1 MKTNKTIV
9 GFSIVLA
16 LACLFQLSFTWKA
29 QGFEKEAKA
38 FAAKAAE
45 KGGDSKE
52 AYRRYIDSLGNQEI
66 YSVGIAGFTYFEC
79 KQREINLGLD
89 LRGGMNVIL
98 EVDKGAVVK
107 VLSNDSKDRDLNR
120 AIDEA
125 NVAVRDNGADFID
138 AFVASFKKN
147 SPSRNM
153 ANLFAKGNKG
163 VIQSNSSEGE
173 VVSYL
178 KTETSSAVDR
188 VYEVVEKRINQS
200 NVTQPTIQKIDGGR
214 ISVELPGV
222 DNPRRMEELV
232 EKSAKLEFY
241 EVYGNDGQRRDGT
254 RILNALYKASKMAAV
269 DVPVADTSTTDS
281 TSTAVTAASN
291 PVAAAPAVPNAVN
304 QGTSSAAPAVADSP
318 KVAENKKKE
327 GKKDEANGSPLA
339 KVLKPFGNDGPGS
352 SVAVV
357 KKADRALLAKMLL
370 DERYAAVLRLENAK
384 VAYSAKPR
392 DYNADGKEAINSD
405 EYFVYFLKLDRDGN
419 AALSAEEDNIISD
432 ARVNTSP
439 TGELEVSMEMT
450 SKAGTQWAQVTGRNI
465 GKYIAV
471 VLDER
476 VYSAPV
482 VNQKISGGNS
492 QITGN
497 FDIREANDLA
507 NVLKA
512 GKLPAPAKIVASEQ
526 VGASLGQD
534 SIDRGLNSLLFGFI
548 TTILF
553 MVLYY
558 SRAGWMAIVA
568 VLGNVFLIM
577 GVLASMG
584 AALTLPGMAGIILT
598 VGMAVDANVL
608 IYERIKD
615 ELANGKG
622 IKTAI
627 ADGFKHA
634 LSAIVDSNITTLLA
648 GFILTF
654 AGAGPAYGFAIILV
668 IGIFSSMFTALFITR
683 LLLDRRADKG
693 LEISFDAP
701 WNKNFLK
708 NSNIDFVSNR
718 KKYYMISG
726 FVILMGVVAFVMKG
740 GINTGIDFKGG
751 YSYVVQFDASKKY
764 QTEDIKVALDNALKG
779 SSNEVKTFGNQG
791 QFRLVTTYMI
801 DAQGQEGRDSV
812 RTAVLGALKG
822 FKLAEGDPILSSSKV
837 GAAIAT
843 STRDKSAFLVILTVV
858 GIFLYI
864 VFRFRSVA
872 YGMGAT
878 VALIHDVL
886 VVLSF
891 FAILDGVVP
900 FPTDF
905 DQNLIA
911 ALLTLLGY
919 SINDTVIVFDRIRE
933 FLSSRRVDRNDESLI
948 NTAINDTLSRT
959 IITSA
964 TVFVVVLILFL
975 FGGDALKG
983 FSLALL
989 IGVIVG
995 TYSSICI
1002 ATPIVVD
1009 FSSKKKQNQ

>member
-45 KGGDSKE
+45 KGGDNKE

-125 NVAVRDNGADFID
+125 NVAVRDNGADFVK

-173 VVSYL
+173 VLNYL
-178 KTETSSAVDR
+178 DVETKSAVDR

-254 RILNALYKASKMAAV
+254 RILNALYKASKMSAAPV
-269 DVPVADTSTTDS
+269 TEVPDS
-281 TSTAVTAASN
+281 ASMDSGLVN
-291 PVAAAPAVPNAVN
+291 AAAAPVALATP
-304 QGTSSAAPAVADSP
+304 AATTTAAVADSP
-318 KVAENKKKE
+318 KVADNKKKDA
-327 GKKDEANGSPLA
+327 KKDEANGSPLA
-339 KVLKPFGNDGPGS
+339 KVLKSFGNDGPGS
-352 SVAVV
+352 AIAVV
-357 KKADRALLAKMLL
+357 KKADRAVLGKMLE
-370 DERYAAVLRLENAK
+370 DERYTSVLRVENAK

-392 DYNADGKEAINSD
+392 DFNADGKEAVNSD

-419 AALSAEEDNIISD
+419 AALSAEDDNIISD

-492 QITGN
+492 QISGN

-615 ELANGKG
+615 ELAAGKG
-622 IKTAI
+622 MKTAI

-634 LSAIVDSNITTLLA
+634 MSAIVDSNITTLLA

-701 WNKNFLK
+701 WNKSFLK

-718 KKYYMISG
+718 KKYYMASG
-726 FVILMGVVAFVMKG
+726 FVILVGLIAFISKG

-764 QTEDIKVALDNALKG
+764 QTEDIKVALDNAMKG

-812 RTAVLGALKG
+812 RTAVLTALKG
-822 FKLAEGDPILSSSKV
+822 FKLVDGDPILSSSKV

-864 VFRFRSVA
+864 VFRFRSIA

-933 FLSSRRVDRNDESLI
+933 FLTSKRVDRNDEALI

-989 IGVIVG
+989 IGVVVG

-1009 FSSKKKQNQ
+1009 FSSKKKQIQ

>member
-1 MKTNKTIV
+1 MKTNKTVV

-16 LACLFQLSFTWKA
+16 LACVFQLSFTWKA

-38 FAAKAAE
+38 FAAKVAD

-52 AYRRYIDSLGNQEI
+52 AYRRYIDSLGNEEI
-66 YSVGIAGFTYFEC
+66 YNVGLAGYTYFEC
-79 KQREINLGLD
+79 KQREVNLGLD

-98 EVDKGAVVK
+98 EVDKGAVVR
-107 VLSNDSKDRDLNR
+107 VLSNDTKDKDLNR
-120 AIDEA
+120 AIDQA
-125 NVAVRDNGADFID
+125 NVDVRDKGADFVD
-138 AFVASFKKN
+138 AFVANFKKN
-147 SPSRNM
+147 NPSRNL
-153 ANLFAKGNKG
+153 ANLFIKGNKST
-163 VIQSNSSEGE
+163 IQSSSTEAE
-173 VVSYL
+173 VVNFL
-178 KTETSSAVDR
+178 RTETTSAVDR

-254 RILNALYKASKMAAV
+254 RILNALYKASKMA
-269 DVPVADTSTTDS
+269 PVAPKAAGEDSAATDTT
-281 TSTAVTAASN
+281 VAA
-291 PVAAAPAVPNAVN
+291 VAAATPAAPVVPAVTPAATTADGPVAV
-304 QGTSSAAPAVADSP
+304 DSP
-318 KVAENKKKE
+318 KVASKDKKD
-327 GKKDEANGSPLA
+327 KKDEANGSPLA
-339 KVLKPFGNDGPGS
+339 KVLRSFGNDGPGS
-352 SVAVV
+352 AVAVV
-357 KKADRALLAKMLL
+357 KKADRAMLTKMLE
-370 DERYAAVLRLENAK
+370 DERYASVLRLESAK

-392 DYNADGKEAINSD
+392 NYEADGKEAVNSD

-419 AALSAEEDNIISD
+419 AALSAEDENIISD

-450 SKAGTQWAQVTGRNI
+450 AKAGTQWAQVTGRNI

-526 VGASLGQD
+526 VGASLGQE
-534 SIDRGLNSLLFGFI
+534 SITNGLNSLLFGFI
-548 TTILF
+548 ATILF
-553 MVLYY
+553 MILYY

-577 GVLASMG
+577 GVLASLG

-615 ELANGKG
+615 ELENGKG
-622 IKTAI
+622 LKSAI

-634 LSAIVDSNITTLLA
+634 LSAIIDSNITTLLA

-654 AGAGPAYGFAIILV
+654 AGAGPAYGFAVILV

-693 LEISFDAP
+693 LEIKFDAP
-701 WNKNFLK
+701 WNRGFMK

-718 KKYYMISG
+718 KKYYLASAL
-726 FVILMGVVAFVMKG
+726 VIIAGIAAFIVKG
-740 GINTGIDFKGG
+740 GISTGIDFKGG
-751 YSYVVQFDASKKY
+751 HAYVIQFDGEKNY
-764 QTEDIKVALDNALKG
+764 QSEAIKTSLDNNLKE
-779 SSNEVKTFGNQG
+779 SSNEVKTFGSKG
-791 QFRLVTTYMI
+791 QFRIVTTYKI
-801 DAQGQEGRDSV
+801 DAEGQAARDSV
-812 RTAVLGALKG
+812 RADVMAALKG
-822 FKLAEGDPILSSSKV
+822 FEMVGEDPVMSTSKV

-843 STRDKSAFLVILTVV
+843 NTRDKSAFLVILTVV

-878 VALIHDVL
+878 IALIHDVL
-886 VVLSF
+886 VVLSM

-905 DQNLIA
+905 DQHLIA

-933 FLSSRRVDRNDESLI
+933 FLTNNKGERSDTKLI
-948 NTAINDTLSRT
+948 NLAINDTLSRT

-1009 FSSKKKQNQ
+1009 FSSKKKQS

>member
-1 MKTNKTIV
+1 MKTNKTVV

-38 FAAKAAE
+38 FAAKVAD

-52 AYRRYIDSLGNQEI
+52 AYRRYIDSLGNDEI
-66 YSVGIAGFTYFEC
+66 YNVGLAAYTYFEC
-79 KQREINLGLD
+79 KQREVNLGLD

-98 EVDKGAVVK
+98 EVDKGAVVR
-107 VLSNDSKDRDLNR
+107 VLSNDTKDKELNR
-120 AIDEA
+120 AIDAA
-125 NVAVRDNGADFID
+125 NADVRDQGADFVD
-138 AFVASFKKN
+138 AFVSNFKKI
-147 SPSRNM
+147 SPSRNL
-153 ANLFAKGNKG
+153 ANLFIKGNKSS
-163 VIQSNSSEGE
+163 IQSNSSEAE
-173 VVSYL
+173 VVNYL
-178 KTETSSAVDR
+178 RTETTSAVDR
-188 VYEVVEKRINQS
+188 VYEVIEKRINQS

-254 RILNALYKASKMAAV
+254 RILNALYKASKMAAIAPAV
-269 DVPVADTSTTDS
+269 VQDTTVIDS
-281 TSTAVTAASN
+281 TALANTTNVVATDAA
-291 PVAAAPAVPNAVN
+291 AAAPVVATTAV
-304 QGTSSAAPAVADSP
+304 DSP
-318 KVAENKKKE
+318 KVADAKKKDT
-327 GKKDEANGSPLA
+327 KKDEANGSPLA
-339 KVLKPFGNDGPGS
+339 KVLKSFGNDGPGS
-352 SVAVV
+352 AVAVV
-357 KKADRALLAKMLL
+357 KKADRAMLTKMLE
-370 DERYAAVLRLENAK
+370 DERYAGVLRMESAK
-384 VAYSAKPR
+384 VAFSAKPR
-392 DYNADGKEAINSD
+392 DYEADGKEAANSD
-405 EYFVYFLKLDRDGN
+405 EFFVYFLKLDREEN
-419 AALSAEEDNIISD
+419 AALSAEDENIISD

-450 SKAGTQWAQVTGRNI
+450 AKAGTQWAQVTGRNI

-471 VLDER
+471 VLDDR

-492 QITGN
+492 QISGN

-526 VGASLGQD
+526 VGASLGQE
-534 SIDRGLNSLLFGFI
+534 SISNGLNSLLFGFI
-548 TTILF
+548 ATILF
-553 MVLYY
+553 MILYY

-577 GVLASMG
+577 GVLASLG

-615 ELANGKG
+615 ELENGKG
-622 IKTAI
+622 LKTAI

-634 LSAIVDSNITTLLA
+634 LSAIIDSNITTLLA

-654 AGAGPAYGFAIILV
+654 AGAGPAYGFAVILV
-668 IGIFSSMFTALFITR
+668 IGIFSSMFTALFVTR

-693 LEISFDAP
+693 LEIKFDAP
-701 WNKNFLK
+701 WNKGFMK
-708 NSNIDFVSNR
+708 NSNIDFVGNR
-718 KKYYMISG
+718 KKYYIASAL
-726 FVILMGVVAFVMKG
+726 VIVAGLVAFISKG
-740 GINTGIDFKGG
+740 GISTGIDFKGG
-751 YSYVVQFDASKKY
+751 HSYVIQFDAAKNY
-764 QTEDIKVALDNALKG
+764 QTEAVKTALDNNLKE
-779 SSNEVKTFGNQG
+779 SSNEVKTFGSKG
-791 QFRLVTTYMI
+791 QFRIVTTYMI
-801 DAQGQEGRDSV
+801 DAEGQEGRDSV
-812 RTAVLGALKG
+812 RAAVLSSLKG
-822 FKLAEGDPILSSSKV
+822 FELVGEDPVLSSSKV

-843 STRDKSAFLVILTVV
+843 STRDKSGFLVILTVV

-878 VALIHDVL
+878 IALIHDVL
-886 VVLSF
+886 VVLSM

-905 DQNLIA
+905 DQHLIA

-933 FLSSRRVDRNDESLI
+933 FLTNNKAERSDAKLI
-948 NTAINDTLSRT
+948 NLAINDTLSRT

-989 IGVIVG
+989 IGVVVG

-1009 FSSKKKQNQ
+1009 FSTKKKQS

>member
-38 FAAKAAE
+38 FAAKVAD

-52 AYRRYIDSLGNQEI
+52 AYRRYIDSLGNEEI
-66 YSVGIAGFTYFEC
+66 YSVGLAGYTYFEC
-79 KQREINLGLD
+79 KQREVNLGLD

-98 EVDKGAVVK
+98 EVDKGAVVR
-107 VLSNDSKDRDLNR
+107 VLSNDTKDKDLAR
-120 AIDEA
+120 AIEQA
-125 NVAVRDNGADFID
+125 NTDVRDKGSDFVD
-138 AFVASFKKN
+138 AFVSNFKKN
-147 SPSRNM
+147 NPNRNL
-153 ANLFAKGNKG
+153 ANLFIKGNKSA
-163 VIQSNSSEGE
+163 IQSNSSEAE
-173 VVSYL
+173 VVNFL
-178 KTETSSAVDR
+178 RTETSSAVDR

-254 RILNALYKASKMAAV
+254 RILNALYKASKMAPLAPKADAV
-269 DVPVADTSTTDS
+269 DS
-281 TSTAVTAASN
+281 TSADSTAIAVATTPSPAAVTPATPADG
-291 PVAAAPAVPNAVN
+291 PVAV
-304 QGTSSAAPAVADSP
+304 DSP
-318 KVAENKKKE
+318 KVASTDAKDKKD
-327 GKKDEANGSPLA
+327 KKDEANGSPLA
-339 KVLKPFGNDGPGS
+339 KILRSFGNDGPGS
-352 SVAVV
+352 AVAVV
-357 KKADRALLAKMLL
+357 KKADRAMLTKMLE
-370 DERYAAVLRLENAK
+370 DERFAAVLRLESAK
-384 VAYSAKPR
+384 VAFSAKPR
-392 DYNADGKEAINSD
+392 DYEADGKEAVNSD

-419 AALSAEEDNIISD
+419 AALSAEEENIISD

-450 SKAGTQWAQVTGRNI
+450 AKAGTQWAQVTGRNI

-471 VLDER
+471 VLDDR

-526 VGASLGQD
+526 VGASLGKS
-534 SIDRGLNSLLFGFI
+534 SIDNGINSLLFGFI
-548 TTILF
+548 STVLF
-553 MVLYY
+553 MILYY

-568 VLGNVFLIM
+568 VLANVFLIM
-577 GVLASMG
+577 AILASLG
-584 AALTLPGMAGIILT
+584 AALTLPGMAGLILT
-598 VGMAVDANVL
+598 VGMAVDSNVL

-615 ELANGKG
+615 EMALGKG

-627 ADGFKHA
+627 ADGFRHA
-634 LSAIVDSNITTLLA
+634 LPAIIDTHITTFMA
-648 GFILTF
+648 GLILTF
-654 AGAGPAYGFAIILV
+654 SGAGPAYGYSVILV
-668 IGIFSSMFTALFITR
+668 IGIFCSIFTALFITR
-683 LLLDRRADKG
+683 LLLDRRVEKG
-693 LEISFDAP
+693 KEIDFDTK
-701 WNKNFLK
+701 WNRNFLK
-708 NSNIDFVSNR
+708 NTNIDFVTNR
-718 KKYYMISG
+718 HKYYWISI
-726 FVILMGVVAFVMKG
+726 VIILAGAVAFYIKG

-751 YSYVVQFDASKKY
+751 NAFIVQLDPEKNY
-764 QTEDIKVALDNALKG
+764 QTEDIIKSLDETLPE
-779 SSNEVKTFGNQG
+779 SSNEVKTFGDKG
-791 QFRLVTTYMI
+791 QFRIVTTFMI
-801 DAQGQEGRDSV
+801 NAEGAEARDSI
-812 RTAVLGALKG
+812 RAAVLGALKG
-822 FKLAEGDPILSSSKV
+822 FETTAPDKILSTSKV

-843 STRDKSAFLVILTVV
+843 STRDKSAFLVLLTVI
-858 GIFLYI
+858 GIFIYI

-872 YGMGAT
+872 YGLGAT
-878 VALIHDVL
+878 VALINDVL
-886 VVLSF
+886 VVLAV
-891 FAILDGVVP
+891 FALLDGVVP

-905 DQNLIA
+905 DQHLIA
-911 ALLTLLGY
+911 ALLTVVGY
-919 SINDTVIVFDRIRE
+919 SVNDTVIVFDRIRE
-933 FLSSRRVDRNDESLI
+933 FLTKNKAERSDAKLI
-948 NTAINDTLSRT
+948 NTAINETLSRT

-964 TVFVVVLILFL
+964 TVFTVVLILFL

-983 FSLALL
+983 FSLAMLV
-989 IGVIVG
+989 GVIVG

-1009 FSSKKKQNQ
+1009 FASKKKQS

>member
-45 KGGDSKE
+45 KGGDNKE

-125 NVAVRDNGADFID
+125 NVAVRDNGADFVD

-173 VVSYL
+173 VLNYL
-178 KTETSSAVDR
+178 KTETTSAVDR

-254 RILNALYKASKMAAV
+254 RILNALYKASKMSAAPV
-269 DVPVADTSTTDS
+269 TEVPDS
-281 TSTAVTAASN
+281 ASMDSGIVN
-291 PVAAAPAVPNAVN
+291 AAAPVA
-304 QGTSSAAPAVADSP
+304 SATPATTTTAAVADSP
-318 KVAENKKKE
+318 KVADNKKKDD
-327 GKKDEANGSPLA
+327 KKNEANGSPLA
-339 KVLKPFGNDGPGS
+339 KVLKSFGNDGPGS
-352 SVAVV
+352 AIAVV
-357 KKADRALLAKMLL
+357 KKADRAVLGKMFE
-370 DERYAAVLRLENAK
+370 DERYAAVLRIENAK

-392 DYNADGKEAINSD
+392 DFNADGKEAVNSD

-419 AALSAEEDNIISD
+419 AALSAEDDNIISD

-615 ELANGKG
+615 ELAAGKG
-622 IKTAI
+622 MKTAI

-634 LSAIVDSNITTLLA
+634 MSAIVDSNITTLLA

-701 WNKNFLK
+701 WNKSFLK
-708 NSNIDFVSNR
+708 NSNIDFISNR
-718 KKYYMISG
+718 KKYYMASG
-726 FVILMGVVAFVMKG
+726 FVILVGLIAFISKG

-764 QTEDIKVALDNALKG
+764 QTEDIKVALDNAMKG

-812 RTAVLGALKG
+812 RTAVLTALKG
-822 FKLAEGDPILSSSKV
+822 FKLADGDPILSSSKV

-933 FLSSRRVDRNDESLI
+933 FLTSKRVDRNDEALI

-989 IGVIVG
+989 IGVVVG

-1009 FSSKKKQNQ
+1009 FSSKKKQIQ

>member
-1 MKTNKTIV
+1 MKTNKTVV

-16 LACLFQLSFTWKA
+16 LACVFQLSFTWKA
-29 QGFEKEAKA
+29 QAFEKEAKA
-38 FAAKAAE
+38 FAAKVAD

-52 AYRRYIDSLGNQEI
+52 AYRRYIDSLGNEEI
-66 YSVGIAGFTYFEC
+66 YNVGLAGYTYFEC
-79 KQREINLGLD
+79 KQREVNLGLD

-98 EVDKGAVVK
+98 EVDKGAVVR
-107 VLSNDSKDRDLNR
+107 VLSNDTKDKDLNR
-120 AIDEA
+120 AIEQA
-125 NVAVRDNGADFID
+125 NVDVRDKGADFVD
-138 AFVASFKKN
+138 AFVANFKKN
-147 SPSRNM
+147 NPNRNL
-153 ANLFAKGNKG
+153 ANLFIKGNKSS
-163 VIQSNSSEGE
+163 IQSNSSEGE
-173 VVSYL
+173 VVNFL
-178 KTETSSAVDR
+178 RTETTSAVDR

-241 EVYGNDGQRRDGT
+241 EVYGNDGQRRDGS
-254 RILNALYKASKMAAV
+254 RILSALYKASKLAPIAPKAEAMDTASVDSVVSAPAVAATTPVATPAAV
-269 DVPVADTSTTDS
+269 AADATT
-281 TSTAVTAASN
+281 
-291 PVAAAPAVPNAVN
+291 AAAPA
-304 QGTSSAAPAVADSP
+304 ADSQ
-318 KVAENKKKE
+318 KVAANTKSE
-327 GKKDEANGSPLA
+327 KKDEANGSPLA
-339 KVLKPFGNDGPGS
+339 KILRSFGNDGPGS
-352 SVAVV
+352 AVAVV
-357 KKADRALLAKMLL
+357 KKADRAMLTKMLE
-370 DERYAAVLRLENAK
+370 DERYAAVLRLESAK
-384 VAYSAKPR
+384 VAFSAKPR
-392 DYNADGKEAINSD
+392 DYEADGKEANNSD
-405 EYFVYFLKLDRDGN
+405 EFFVYFLKLDREGN
-419 AALSAEEDNIISD
+419 AALSAEEENIISD

-450 SKAGTQWAQVTGRNI
+450 AKAGTQWAQVTGRNI

-471 VLDER
+471 VLDDR

-526 VGASLGQD
+526 VGASLGQE
-534 SIDRGLNSLLFGFI
+534 SISNGLNSLLFGFI
-548 TTILF
+548 ATILF
-553 MVLYY
+553 MILYY

-577 GVLASMG
+577 GVLASLG

-615 ELANGKG
+615 ELENGKSL
-622 IKTAI
+622 KTAI

-634 LSAIVDSNITTLLA
+634 LSAIIDSNITTLLA

-654 AGAGPAYGFAIILV
+654 AGAGPAYGFAVILV

-693 LEISFDAP
+693 LEIKFDAP
-701 WNKNFLK
+701 WNKGFMK
-708 NSNIDFVSNR
+708 NSNIDFVGNR
-718 KKYYMISG
+718 KKYYTISAL
-726 FVILMGVVAFVMKG
+726 VIVAGIAAFVMKG
-740 GINTGIDFKGG
+740 GISTGIDFKGG
-751 YSYVVQFDASKKY
+751 HAYVIQFDAIKNYK
-764 QTEDIKVALDNALKG
+764 TEDVKTALDNNLKE
-779 SSNEVKTFGNQG
+779 SSNEVKTFGNNG
-791 QFRLVTTYMI
+791 QFRIVTTFMI
-801 DAQGQEGRDSV
+801 DAEGQEARDSV
-812 RTAVLGALKG
+812 RASVLGALKG
-822 FKLAEGDPILSSSKV
+822 FDMVGEDPVLSTSKV

-878 VALIHDVL
+878 IALLHDVL
-886 VVLSF
+886 VVLSM
-891 FAILDGVVP
+891 FAILDGFVP

-905 DQNLIA
+905 DQHLIA

-933 FLSSRRVDRNDESLI
+933 FLTNNKGERSDAKLI
-948 NTAINDTLSRT
+948 NLAINDTLSRT

-1009 FSSKKKQNQ
+1009 FSTKKKQS

>member
-1 MKTNKTIV
+1 MKTNKTVV

-38 FAAKAAE
+38 FAAKVAD

-52 AYRRYIDSLGNQEI
+52 AYRRYIDSLGNDEI
-66 YSVGIAGFTYFEC
+66 YNVGLAAYTYFEC
-79 KQREINLGLD
+79 KQREVNLGLD

-98 EVDKGAVVK
+98 EVDKGAVVR
-107 VLSNDSKDRDLNR
+107 VLSNDTKDKELNR
-120 AIDEA
+120 AIDAA
-125 NVAVRDNGADFID
+125 NVDVRDQGADFVD
-138 AFVASFKKN
+138 AFVSNFKKI
-147 SPSRNM
+147 SPSRNL
-153 ANLFAKGNKG
+153 ANLFIKGNKSS
-163 VIQSNSSEGE
+163 IQSNSSEAE
-173 VVSYL
+173 VVNYL
-178 KTETSSAVDR
+178 RTETTSAVDR
-188 VYEVVEKRINQS
+188 VYEVIEKRINQS

-254 RILNALYKASKMAAV
+254 RILNALYKASKMAAIAPAV
-269 DVPVADTSTTDS
+269 VQDTTVID
-281 TSTAVTAASN
+281 STAVANATNVVATDAAAAA
-291 PVAAAPAVPNAVN
+291 PVAATTAV
-304 QGTSSAAPAVADSP
+304 DSP
-318 KVAENKKKE
+318 KVADAKKKDT
-327 GKKDEANGSPLA
+327 KKDEANGSPLA
-339 KVLKPFGNDGPGS
+339 KVLKSFGNDGPGS
-352 SVAVV
+352 AVAVV
-357 KKADRALLAKMLL
+357 KKADRAMLTKMLE
-370 DERYAAVLRLENAK
+370 DERYAGVLRMESAK
-384 VAYSAKPR
+384 VAFSAKPR
-392 DYNADGKEAINSD
+392 DYEADGKEAANSD
-405 EYFVYFLKLDRDGN
+405 EFFVYFLKLDREEN
-419 AALSAEEDNIISD
+419 AALSAEDENIISD

-450 SKAGTQWAQVTGRNI
+450 AKAGTQWAQVTGRNI

-471 VLDER
+471 VLDDR

-492 QITGN
+492 QISGN

-526 VGASLGQD
+526 VGASLGQE
-534 SIDRGLNSLLFGFI
+534 SISNGLNSLLFGFI
-548 TTILF
+548 ATILF
-553 MVLYY
+553 MILYY

-577 GVLASMG
+577 GVLASLG

-615 ELANGKG
+615 ELENGKG
-622 IKTAI
+622 LKTAI

-634 LSAIVDSNITTLLA
+634 LSAIIDSNITTLLA

-654 AGAGPAYGFAIILV
+654 AGAGPAYGFAVILV
-668 IGIFSSMFTALFITR
+668 IGIFSSMFTALFVTR

-693 LEISFDAP
+693 LEIKFDAP
-701 WNKNFLK
+701 WNKGFMK
-708 NSNIDFVSNR
+708 NSNIDFVGNR
-718 KKYYMISG
+718 KKYYIASAL
-726 FVILMGVVAFVMKG
+726 VIVAGLVAFISKG
-740 GINTGIDFKGG
+740 GISTGIDFKGG
-751 YSYVVQFDASKKY
+751 HSYVIQFDAAKNY
-764 QTEDIKVALDNALKG
+764 QTEAVKTALDNNLKE
-779 SSNEVKTFGNQG
+779 SSNEVKTFGSKG
-791 QFRLVTTYMI
+791 QFRIVTTYMI
-801 DAQGQEGRDSV
+801 DAEGQEGRDSV
-812 RTAVLGALKG
+812 RAAVLSSLKG
-822 FKLAEGDPILSSSKV
+822 FELVGEDPVLSSSKV

-843 STRDKSAFLVILTVV
+843 STRDKSGFLVILTVV

-878 VALIHDVL
+878 IALIHDVL
-886 VVLSF
+886 VVLSM

-905 DQNLIA
+905 DQHLIA

-933 FLSSRRVDRNDESLI
+933 FLTNNKAERSDAKLI
-948 NTAINDTLSRT
+948 NLAINDTLSRT

-989 IGVIVG
+989 IGVVVG

-1009 FSSKKKQNQ
+1009 FSSKKKPNN

>member
-45 KGGDSKE
+45 KGGDNKE

-125 NVAVRDNGADFID
+125 NVAVRDNGADFVK

-173 VVSYL
+173 VLNYL
-178 KTETSSAVDR
+178 DVETKSAVDR

-254 RILNALYKASKMAAV
+254 RILNALYKASKMSAAPV
-269 DVPVADTSTTDS
+269 TEVPDS
-281 TSTAVTAASN
+281 ASMDSGLVN
-291 PVAAAPAVPNAVN
+291 AAAAPVA
-304 QGTSSAAPAVADSP
+304 SATPATTTMAAVADSP
-318 KVAENKKKE
+318 KVADNKKKDA
-327 GKKDEANGSPLA
+327 KKDEANGSPLA
-339 KVLKPFGNDGPGS
+339 KVLKSFGNDGPGS
-352 SVAVV
+352 AIAVV
-357 KKADRALLAKMLL
+357 KKADRAVLGKMLE
-370 DERYAAVLRLENAK
+370 DERYTSVLRVENAK

-392 DYNADGKEAINSD
+392 DFNADGKEAVNSD

-419 AALSAEEDNIISD
+419 AALSAEDDNIISD

-615 ELANGKG
+615 ELAAGKG
-622 IKTAI
+622 MKTAI
-627 ADGFKHA
+627 ADGFKNA
-634 LSAIVDSNITTLLA
+634 MSAIVDSNITTLLA

-701 WNKNFLK
+701 WNKSFLK

-718 KKYYMISG
+718 KKYYMASG
-726 FVILMGVVAFVMKG
+726 FVILVGLIAFISKG

-764 QTEDIKVALDNALKG
+764 QTEDIKVALDNAMKG

-812 RTAVLGALKG
+812 RTAVLTALKG
-822 FKLAEGDPILSSSKV
+822 FKLADGDPILSSSKV

-864 VFRFRSVA
+864 VFRFRSIA

-933 FLSSRRVDRNDESLI
+933 FLTSKRVDRNDEALI

-989 IGVIVG
+989 IGVVVG

-1009 FSSKKKQNQ
+1009 FSSKKKQIQ

>member
-38 FAAKAAE
+38 FAAKVAD

-52 AYRRYIDSLGNQEI
+52 AYRRYIDSLGNEEI
-66 YSVGIAGFTYFEC
+66 YSVGLAGYTYFEC
-79 KQREINLGLD
+79 KQREVNLGLD

-98 EVDKGAVVK
+98 EVDKGAVVR
-107 VLSNDSKDRDLNR
+107 VLSNDTKDKDLAR
-120 AIDEA
+120 AIEQA
-125 NVAVRDNGADFID
+125 NTDVRDKGSDFVD
-138 AFVASFKKN
+138 AFVANFKKN
-147 SPSRNM
+147 NPNRNL
-153 ANLFAKGNKG
+153 ANLFIKGNKSA
-163 VIQSNSSEGE
+163 IQSNSSEAE
-173 VVSYL
+173 VVNFL
-178 KTETSSAVDR
+178 RTETSSAVDR

-254 RILNALYKASKMAAV
+254 RILNALYKASKMAPLAPKADAV
-269 DVPVADTSTTDS
+269 DS
-281 TSTAVTAASN
+281 TSTDSTAIAVATTPSPAAVTPATPADG
-291 PVAAAPAVPNAVN
+291 PVAV
-304 QGTSSAAPAVADSP
+304 DSP
-318 KVAENKKKE
+318 KVASTDAKDKKD
-327 GKKDEANGSPLA
+327 KKDEANGSPLA
-339 KVLKPFGNDGPGS
+339 KILRSFGNDGPGS
-352 SVAVV
+352 AVAVV
-357 KKADRALLAKMLL
+357 KKADRAMLTKMLE
-370 DERYAAVLRLENAK
+370 DERFAAVLRLESAK
-384 VAYSAKPR
+384 VAFSAKPR
-392 DYNADGKEAINSD
+392 DYEADGKEAVNSD

-419 AALSAEEDNIISD
+419 AALSAEEENIISD

-450 SKAGTQWAQVTGRNI
+450 AKAGTQWAQVTGRNI

-471 VLDER
+471 VLDDR

-526 VGASLGQD
+526 VGASLGQE
-534 SIDRGLNSLLFGFI
+534 SITNGLNSLLFGFI
-548 TTILF
+548 ATILF
-553 MVLYY
+553 MILYY

-577 GVLASMG
+577 GVLASLG

-615 ELANGKG
+615 ELENGKSL
-622 IKTAI
+622 KSAI

-634 LSAIVDSNITTLLA
+634 LSAIIDSNITTLLA

-654 AGAGPAYGFAIILV
+654 AGAGPAYGFAVILV

-693 LEISFDAP
+693 LEIKFDAP
-701 WNKNFLK
+701 WNKGFMK
-708 NSNIDFVSNR
+708 NSNIDFVANR
-718 KKYYMISG
+718 KKYYMVSAL
-726 FVILMGVVAFVMKG
+726 VIVAGIAAFVMKG
-740 GINTGIDFKGG
+740 GISTGIDFKGG
-751 YSYVVQFDASKKY
+751 HAYVIQFDADKNY
-764 QTEDIKVALDNALKG
+764 QTEAIKTALDNNLKE
-779 SSNEVKTFGNQG
+779 SSNEVKTFGSKG
-791 QFRLVTTYMI
+791 QFRIVTTYMI
-801 DAQGQEGRDSV
+801 DAEGQEARDSV
-812 RTAVLGALKG
+812 RADVLGALKG
-822 FKLAEGDPILSSSKV
+822 FEMTGEDPVLSTSKV

-878 VALIHDVL
+878 IALIHDVL
-886 VVLSF
+886 VVLSM

-905 DQNLIA
+905 DQHLIA

-933 FLSSRRVDRNDESLI
+933 FLTNNKGERSDARLI
-948 NTAINDTLSRT
+948 NLAINDTLSRT

-989 IGVIVG
+989 IGVVVG

-1009 FSSKKKQNQ
+1009 FSTKKKQS

>member
-1 MKTNKTIV
+1 MKTNKTVV

-38 FAAKAAE
+38 FAAKVAD

-52 AYRRYIDSLGNQEI
+52 AYRRYIDSLGNDEI
-66 YSVGIAGFTYFEC
+66 YNVGLAAYTYFEC
-79 KQREINLGLD
+79 KQREVNLGLD

-98 EVDKGAVVK
+98 EVDKGAVVR
-107 VLSNDSKDRDLNR
+107 VLSNDTKDKELNR
-120 AIDEA
+120 AIDAA
-125 NVAVRDNGADFID
+125 NADVRDQGADFVD
-138 AFVASFKKN
+138 AFVSNFKKI
-147 SPSRNM
+147 SPSRNL
-153 ANLFAKGNKG
+153 ANLFIKGNKSS
-163 VIQSNSSEGE
+163 IQSNSSEAE
-173 VVSYL
+173 VVNYL
-178 KTETSSAVDR
+178 RTETTSAVDR
-188 VYEVVEKRINQS
+188 VYEVIEKRINQS

-254 RILNALYKASKMAAV
+254 RILNALYKASKMAAIAPAV
-269 DVPVADTSTTDS
+269 VQDTTVID
-281 TSTAVTAASN
+281 STAVANTTNVVATDAAAAA
-291 PVAAAPAVPNAVN
+291 PVAATTAV
-304 QGTSSAAPAVADSP
+304 DSP
-318 KVAENKKKE
+318 KVADAKKKDT
-327 GKKDEANGSPLA
+327 KKDEANGSPLA
-339 KVLKPFGNDGPGS
+339 KVLKSFGNDGPGS
-352 SVAVV
+352 AVAVV
-357 KKADRALLAKMLL
+357 KKADRAMLTKMLE
-370 DERYAAVLRLENAK
+370 DERYAGVLRMESAK
-384 VAYSAKPR
+384 VAFSAKPR
-392 DYNADGKEAINSD
+392 DYEADGKEAANSD
-405 EYFVYFLKLDRDGN
+405 EFFVYFLKLDREEN
-419 AALSAEEDNIISD
+419 AALSAEDENIISD

-450 SKAGTQWAQVTGRNI
+450 AKAGTQWAQVTGRNI

-471 VLDER
+471 VLDDR

-492 QITGN
+492 QISGN

-526 VGASLGQD
+526 VGASLGQE
-534 SIDRGLNSLLFGFI
+534 SISNGLNSLLFGFI
-548 TTILF
+548 ATILF
-553 MVLYY
+553 MILYY

-577 GVLASMG
+577 GVLASLG

-615 ELANGKG
+615 ELENGKG
-622 IKTAI
+622 LKTAI

-634 LSAIVDSNITTLLA
+634 LSAIIDSNITTLLA

-654 AGAGPAYGFAIILV
+654 AGAGPAYGFAVILV
-668 IGIFSSMFTALFITR
+668 IGIFSSMFTALFVTR

-693 LEISFDAP
+693 LEIKFDAP
-701 WNKNFLK
+701 WNKGFMK
-708 NSNIDFVSNR
+708 NSNIDFVGNR
-718 KKYYMISG
+718 KKYYIASAL
-726 FVILMGVVAFVMKG
+726 VIVAGLVAFISKG
-740 GINTGIDFKGG
+740 GISTGIDFKGG
-751 YSYVVQFDASKKY
+751 HSYVIQFDAAKNY
-764 QTEDIKVALDNALKG
+764 QTEAVKTALDNNLKE
-779 SSNEVKTFGNQG
+779 SSNEVKTFGSKG
-791 QFRLVTTYMI
+791 QFRIVTTYMI
-801 DAQGQEGRDSV
+801 DAEGQEGRDSV
-812 RTAVLGALKG
+812 RAAVLSSLKG
-822 FKLAEGDPILSSSKV
+822 FELVGEDPVLSSSKV

-843 STRDKSAFLVILTVV
+843 STRDKSGFLVILTVV

-878 VALIHDVL
+878 IALIHDVL
-886 VVLSF
+886 VVLSM

-905 DQNLIA
+905 DQHLIA

-933 FLSSRRVDRNDESLI
+933 FLTNNKGERSDTRLI
-948 NTAINDTLSRT
+948 NLAINNTLSRT

-989 IGVIVG
+989 IGVVVG

-1009 FSSKKKQNQ
+1009 FSTKKKQS

>member
-45 KGGDSKE
+45 KGGDNKE

-125 NVAVRDNGADFID
+125 NVAVRDNGADFVD

-173 VVSYL
+173 VLNYL
-178 KTETSSAVDR
+178 KTETTSAVDR

-254 RILNALYKASKMAAV
+254 RILNALYKASKMSAAPV
-269 DVPVADTSTTDS
+269 TEVPDS
-281 TSTAVTAASN
+281 ASMDSGIVN
-291 PVAAAPAVPNAVN
+291 AAAPVA
-304 QGTSSAAPAVADSP
+304 SATPATTATAAVADSP
-318 KVAENKKKE
+318 KVADNKKKDD
-327 GKKDEANGSPLA
+327 KKNEANGSPLA
-339 KVLKPFGNDGPGS
+339 KVLKSFGNDGPGS
-352 SVAVV
+352 AIAVV
-357 KKADRALLAKMLL
+357 KKADRAVLGKMLE
-370 DERYAAVLRLENAK
+370 DERYAAVLRIENAK

-392 DYNADGKEAINSD
+392 DFNADGKEAVNSD

-419 AALSAEEDNIISD
+419 AALSAEDDNIISD

-615 ELANGKG
+615 ELAAGKG
-622 IKTAI
+622 MKTAI

-634 LSAIVDSNITTLLA
+634 MSAIVDSNITTLLA

-701 WNKNFLK
+701 WNKSFLK

-718 KKYYMISG
+718 KKYYMASG
-726 FVILMGVVAFVMKG
+726 FVILVGLIAFISKG

-764 QTEDIKVALDNALKG
+764 QTEDIKVALDNAMKG

-812 RTAVLGALKG
+812 RTAVLTALKG
-822 FKLAEGDPILSSSKV
+822 FKLADGDPILSSSKV

-933 FLSSRRVDRNDESLI
+933 FLTSKRVDRNDEALI

-989 IGVIVG
+989 IGVVVG

-1009 FSSKKKQNQ
+1009 FSSKKKQIQ

>member
-1 MKTNKTIV
+1 MKTNKTVV

-38 FAAKAAE
+38 FAAKVAD

-52 AYRRYIDSLGNQEI
+52 AYRRYIDSLGNDEI
-66 YSVGIAGFTYFEC
+66 YNVGLAAYTYFEC
-79 KQREINLGLD
+79 KQREVNLGLD

-98 EVDKGAVVK
+98 EVDKGAVVR
-107 VLSNDSKDRDLNR
+107 VLSNDTKDKELNR
-120 AIDEA
+120 AIDAA
-125 NVAVRDNGADFID
+125 NVDVRDQGADFVD
-138 AFVASFKKN
+138 AFVSNFKKI
-147 SPSRNM
+147 SPSRNL
-153 ANLFAKGNKG
+153 ANLFIKGNKSS
-163 VIQSNSSEGE
+163 IQSNSSEAE
-173 VVSYL
+173 VVNYL
-178 KTETSSAVDR
+178 RTETTSAVDR
-188 VYEVVEKRINQS
+188 VYEVIEKRINQS

-254 RILNALYKASKMAAV
+254 RILNALYKASKMATIAPAV
-269 DVPVADTSTTDS
+269 EQDTTVID
-281 TSTAVTAASN
+281 STAVANATNVVATDAAAAA
-291 PVAAAPAVPNAVN
+291 PVAATTAV
-304 QGTSSAAPAVADSP
+304 DSP
-318 KVAENKKKE
+318 KVADAKKKDT
-327 GKKDEANGSPLA
+327 KKDEANGSPLA
-339 KVLKPFGNDGPGS
+339 KVLKSFGNDGPGS
-352 SVAVV
+352 AVAVV
-357 KKADRALLAKMLL
+357 KKADRAMLTKMLE
-370 DERYAAVLRLENAK
+370 DERYAGVLRMESAK
-384 VAYSAKPR
+384 VAFSAKPR
-392 DYNADGKEAINSD
+392 DYEADGKEAANSD
-405 EYFVYFLKLDRDGN
+405 EFFVYFLKLDREEN
-419 AALSAEEDNIISD
+419 AALSAEDENIISD

-450 SKAGTQWAQVTGRNI
+450 AKAGTQWAQVTGRNI

-471 VLDER
+471 VLDDR

-492 QITGN
+492 QISGN

-526 VGASLGQD
+526 VGASLGQE
-534 SIDRGLNSLLFGFI
+534 SISNGLNSLLFGFI
-548 TTILF
+548 ATILF
-553 MVLYY
+553 MILYY

-577 GVLASMG
+577 GVLASLG

-615 ELANGKG
+615 ELENGKG
-622 IKTAI
+622 LKTAI

-634 LSAIVDSNITTLLA
+634 LSAIIDSNITTLLA

-654 AGAGPAYGFAIILV
+654 AGAGPAYGFAVILV
-668 IGIFSSMFTALFITR
+668 IGIFSSMFTALFVTR

-693 LEISFDAP
+693 LEIKFDAP
-701 WNKNFLK
+701 WNKGFMK
-708 NSNIDFVSNR
+708 NSNIDFVGNR
-718 KKYYMISG
+718 KKYYIASAL
-726 FVILMGVVAFVMKG
+726 VIVAGLVAFISKG
-740 GINTGIDFKGG
+740 GISTGIDFKGG
-751 YSYVVQFDASKKY
+751 HSYVIQFDAAKNY
-764 QTEDIKVALDNALKG
+764 QTEAVKTALDNNLKE
-779 SSNEVKTFGNQG
+779 SSNEVKTFGSKG
-791 QFRLVTTYMI
+791 QFRIVTTYMI
-801 DAQGQEGRDSV
+801 DAEGQEGRDSV
-812 RTAVLGALKG
+812 RAAVLSSLKG
-822 FKLAEGDPILSSSKV
+822 FELVGEDPVLSSSKV

-843 STRDKSAFLVILTVV
+843 STRDKSGFLVILTVV

-878 VALIHDVL
+878 IALIHDVL
-886 VVLSF
+886 VVLSM

-905 DQNLIA
+905 DQHLIA

-933 FLSSRRVDRNDESLI
+933 FLTNNKGERSDTRLI
-948 NTAINDTLSRT
+948 NLAINNTLSRT

-989 IGVIVG
+989 IGVVVG

-1009 FSSKKKQNQ
+1009 FSTKKKQS

>member
-45 KGGDSKE
+45 KGGDNKE

-125 NVAVRDNGADFID
+125 NVAVRDNGADFVD

-173 VVSYL
+173 VLTYL
-178 KTETSSAVDR
+178 KTETTSAVDR

-254 RILNALYKASKMAAV
+254 RILNALYKASKMSAAPV
-269 DVPVADTSTTDS
+269 TEVPDS
-281 TSTAVTAASN
+281 ASMDSGIVN
-291 PVAAAPAVPNAVN
+291 AAAPVA
-304 QGTSSAAPAVADSP
+304 SATPATTATAAVADSP
-318 KVAENKKKE
+318 KVADNKKKDD
-327 GKKDEANGSPLA
+327 KKNEANGSPLA
-339 KVLKPFGNDGPGS
+339 KVLKSFGNDGPGS
-352 SVAVV
+352 AIAVV
-357 KKADRALLAKMLL
+357 KKADRAVLGKMLE
-370 DERYAAVLRLENAK
+370 DERYAAVLRIENAK

-392 DYNADGKEAINSD
+392 DFNADGKEAVNSD

-419 AALSAEEDNIISD
+419 AALSAEDDNIISD

-512 GKLPAPAKIVASEQ
+512 GTLPAPAKIVASEQ

-615 ELANGKG
+615 ELAAGKG
-622 IKTAI
+622 MKTAI

-634 LSAIVDSNITTLLA
+634 MSAIVDSNITTLLA

-701 WNKNFLK
+701 WNKSFLK

-718 KKYYMISG
+718 KKYYMASG
-726 FVILMGVVAFVMKG
+726 FVILVGLIAFISKG

-764 QTEDIKVALDNALKG
+764 QTEDIKVALDNAMKG

-812 RTAVLGALKG
+812 RTAVLTALKG
-822 FKLAEGDPILSSSKV
+822 FKLADGDPILSSSKV

-933 FLSSRRVDRNDESLI
+933 FLTSKRVDRNDEALI

-989 IGVIVG
+989 IGVVVG

-1009 FSSKKKQNQ
+1009 FSSKKKQIQ

>member
-45 KGGDSKE
+45 KGGDNKE

-125 NVAVRDNGADFID
+125 NVAVRDNGADFVK

-173 VVSYL
+173 VLNYL
-178 KTETSSAVDR
+178 DVETKSAVDR

-254 RILNALYKASKMAAV
+254 RILNALYKASKMSAAPV
-269 DVPVADTSTTDS
+269 TEVPDS
-281 TSTAVTAASN
+281 ASMDSGLVN
-291 PVAAAPAVPNAVN
+291 AAAAPVA
-304 QGTSSAAPAVADSP
+304 SATPATTTMAAVADSP
-318 KVAENKKKE
+318 KVADNKKKDA
-327 GKKDEANGSPLA
+327 KKDEANGSPLA
-339 KVLKPFGNDGPGS
+339 KVLKSFGNDGPGS
-352 SVAVV
+352 AIAVV
-357 KKADRALLAKMLL
+357 KKADRAVLGKMLE
-370 DERYAAVLRLENAK
+370 DERYTSVLRVENAK

-392 DYNADGKEAINSD
+392 DFNADGKEAVNSD

-419 AALSAEEDNIISD
+419 AALSAEDDNIISD

-615 ELANGKG
+615 ELAAGKG
-622 IKTAI
+622 MKTAI

-634 LSAIVDSNITTLLA
+634 MSAIVDSNITTLLA

-701 WNKNFLK
+701 WNKSFLK

-718 KKYYMISG
+718 KKYYMASG
-726 FVILMGVVAFVMKG
+726 FVILVGLIAFISKG

-764 QTEDIKVALDNALKG
+764 QTEDIKVALDNAMKG

-812 RTAVLGALKG
+812 RTAVLTALKG
-822 FKLAEGDPILSSSKV
+822 FKLADGDPILSSSKV

-864 VFRFRSVA
+864 VFRFRSIA

-933 FLSSRRVDRNDESLI
+933 FLTSKRVDRNDEALI

-989 IGVIVG
+989 IGVVVG

-1009 FSSKKKQNQ
+1009 FSSKKKQIQ

>member
-45 KGGDSKE
+45 KGGDNKE

-125 NVAVRDNGADFID
+125 NVAVRDNGADFVD

-163 VIQSNSSEGE
+163 VIQSNSTEGE
-173 VVSYL
+173 VLTYL
-178 KTETSSAVDR
+178 KTETTSAVDR

-254 RILNALYKASKMAAV
+254 RILNALYKASKMSAPEVAVVPDSASMDSGLVNAAAAQ
-269 DVPVADTSTTDS
+269 VASTT
-281 TSTAVTAASN
+281 
-291 PVAAAPAVPNAVN
+291 PATTTMA
-304 QGTSSAAPAVADSP
+304 AVADSP
-318 KVAENKKKE
+318 KVADNKKKDA
-327 GKKDEANGSPLA
+327 KKDEANGSPLA
-339 KVLKPFGNDGPGS
+339 KLLKSFGNDGPGS
-352 SVAVV
+352 AIAVV
-357 KKADRALLAKMLL
+357 KKADRAVLGKMLE
-370 DERYAAVLRLENAK
+370 DERYAAVLRIENAK

-392 DYNADGKEAINSD
+392 DFNADGKEAVNSD

-419 AALSAEEDNIISD
+419 AALSAEDDNIISD

-512 GKLPAPAKIVASEQ
+512 GKLPAPARIVASEQ

-615 ELANGKG
+615 ELAAGKAM
-622 IKTAI
+622 KTAI

-634 LSAIVDSNITTLLA
+634 MSAIVDSNITTLLA

-693 LEISFDAP
+693 LDISFDAP
-701 WNKNFLK
+701 WNKSFLK

-718 KKYYMISG
+718 KKYYFVSG
-726 FVILMGVVAFVMKG
+726 FVILMGLIAFISKG

-764 QTEDIKVALDNALKG
+764 QTEDIKVAMDNAMKG

-801 DAQGQEGRDSV
+801 EAEGQEGRDSV
-812 RTAVLGALKG
+812 RTAVLSALKG
-822 FKLAEGDPILSSSKV
+822 FKLADGDPILSSSKV

-864 VFRFRSVA
+864 VFRFRSIA

-933 FLSSRRVDRNDESLI
+933 FLTSKRVDRNDEALI

-989 IGVIVG
+989 IGVVVG

-1009 FSSKKKQNQ
+1009 FSSKKKQIQ

>member
-1 MKTNKTIV
+1 MKTNKTVV

-16 LACLFQLSFTWKA
+16 LACVFQLSFTWKA

-38 FAAKAAE
+38 FAAKVAD
-45 KGGDSKE
+45 KGGDYKE
-52 AYRRYIDSLGNQEI
+52 AYRRYIDSLGNDEI
-66 YSVGIAGFTYFEC
+66 YNVGLAGYTYFEC
-79 KQREINLGLD
+79 KQREVNLGLD

-98 EVDKGAVVK
+98 EVDKGAVVR
-107 VLSNDSKDRDLNR
+107 VLSNDTKDKDLNR
-120 AIDEA
+120 AINEA
-125 NVAVRDNGADFID
+125 NVDVRDKGADFVE
-138 AFVASFKKN
+138 AFVANFKKN
-147 SPSRNM
+147 NPSRNL
-153 ANLFAKGNKG
+153 ANLFIKGNKSA
-163 VIQSNSSEGE
+163 IQSSSNEAE
-173 VVSYL
+173 VVNFL
-178 KTETSSAVDR
+178 RTETTSAVDR

-254 RILNALYKASKMAAV
+254 RILNALYKASKLA
-269 DVPVADTSTTDS
+269 PVASKEETIDTTSQDSVVAST
-281 TSTAVTAASN
+281 
-291 PVAAAPAVPNAVN
+291 VAAATPAV
-304 QGTSSAAPAVADSP
+304 APAVAPAADGPVAVDSP
-318 KVAENKKKE
+318 KVALKEKKD
-327 GKKDEANGSPLA
+327 KKDEANGSPLA
-339 KVLKPFGNDGPGS
+339 KVLRSFGNDGPGS
-352 SVAVV
+352 AVAVV
-357 KKADRALLAKMLL
+357 KKADRALLTKMME
-370 DERYAAVLRLENAK
+370 DERYAAVLRLESAK
-384 VAYSAKPR
+384 LAFSAKPR
-392 DYNADGKEAINSD
+392 DYEADGKEAVNSD
-405 EYFVYFLKLDRDGN
+405 EYFVYFLKLDREGN
-419 AALSAEEDNIISD
+419 AALSAEEENIISD

-450 SKAGTQWAQVTGRNI
+450 AKAGTQWAQVTGRNI

-526 VGASLGQD
+526 VGASLGQA
-534 SIDRGLNSLLFGFI
+534 SITNGLNSLMFGFI
-548 TTILF
+548 ATILF
-553 MVLYY
+553 MILYY

-568 VLGNVFLIM
+568 VLGNVVLIM
-577 GVLASMG
+577 GVLASLG

-615 ELANGKG
+615 ELENGKG
-622 IKTAI
+622 MKSAI

-634 LSAIVDSNITTLLA
+634 LSAIIDSNITTLLA

-654 AGAGPAYGFAIILV
+654 AGAGPAYGFAVILV

-693 LEISFDAP
+693 LDIKFDAP
-701 WNKNFLK
+701 WNKGFMK
-708 NSNIDFVSNR
+708 NSNIDFVANR
-718 KKYYMISG
+718 KKYYIASAL
-726 FVILMGVVAFVMKG
+726 VIVAGIAAFVAKG
-740 GINTGIDFKGG
+740 GISTGIDFKGG
-751 YSYVVQFDASKKY
+751 HAYVIQFDAQKNY
-764 QTEDIKVALDNALKG
+764 QTEAIKTALDNNLKE
-779 SSNEVKTFGNQG
+779 SSNEVKTFGSAG
-791 QFRLVTTYMI
+791 QFRIVTTYKI
-801 DAQGQEGRDSV
+801 DAEGQAARDSV
-812 RTAVLGALKG
+812 RADVLGALKG
-822 FKLAEGDPILSSSKV
+822 FDMVGEDPVMSTSKV

-843 STRDKSAFLVILTVV
+843 STRDKSGFLVILTVV

-878 VALIHDVL
+878 IALLHDVL
-886 VVLSF
+886 VVLSM

-905 DQNLIA
+905 DQHLIA

-933 FLSSRRVDRNDESLI
+933 FLTNNKGERSDAKLI
-948 NTAINDTLSRT
+948 NLAINDTLSRT

-1009 FSSKKKQNQ
+1009 FSTKKKQS

>member
-1 MKTNKTIV
+1 MKTNKTVV

-16 LACLFQLSFTWKA
+16 LACVFQLSFTWKA

-38 FAAKAAE
+38 FAAKVAD

-52 AYRRYIDSLGNQEI
+52 AYRRYIDSLGNDEI
-66 YSVGIAGFTYFEC
+66 YNVGLAGYTYFEC
-79 KQREINLGLD
+79 KQREVNLGLD

-98 EVDKGAVVK
+98 EVDKGAVVR
-107 VLSNDSKDRDLNR
+107 VLSNDTKDKDLNR
-120 AIDEA
+120 AINEA
-125 NVAVRDNGADFID
+125 NVDVRDKGADFVD
-138 AFVASFKKN
+138 AFVANFKKN
-147 SPSRNM
+147 NPNRNL
-153 ANLFAKGNKG
+153 ANLFIKGNKSA
-163 VIQSNSSEGE
+163 IQSNSNEAE
-173 VVSYL
+173 VVNFL
-178 KTETSSAVDR
+178 RTETTSAVDR

-254 RILNALYKASKMAAV
+254 RILNALYKASKLA
-269 DVPVADTSTTDS
+269 PVAPKEETIDS
-281 TSTAVTAASN
+281 TSQDSVVASTVAAATPAVA
-291 PVAAAPAVPNAVN
+291 PAAAPAADGPVAV
-304 QGTSSAAPAVADSP
+304 DSP
-318 KVAENKKKE
+318 KVASKEKKD
-327 GKKDEANGSPLA
+327 KKDEANGSPLA
-339 KVLKPFGNDGPGS
+339 KVLRSFGNDGPGS
-352 SVAVV
+352 AVAVV
-357 KKADRALLAKMLL
+357 KKADRALLTKMME
-370 DERYAAVLRLENAK
+370 DERYAAVLRLESAK
-384 VAYSAKPR
+384 LAFSAKPR
-392 DYNADGKEAINSD
+392 DYEADGKEAVNSD
-405 EYFVYFLKLDRDGN
+405 EYFVYFLKLDREGN
-419 AALSAEEDNIISD
+419 AALSAEEENIISD

-450 SKAGTQWAQVTGRNI
+450 AKAGTQWAQVTGRNI

-471 VLDER
+471 VLDDR

-526 VGASLGQD
+526 VGASLGQE
-534 SIDRGLNSLLFGFI
+534 SITNGLNSLMFGFI
-548 TTILF
+548 ATILF
-553 MVLYY
+553 MILYY

-568 VLGNVFLIM
+568 VLGNVVLIM
-577 GVLASMG
+577 GVLASLG

-615 ELANGKG
+615 ELENGKG
-622 IKTAI
+622 MKSAI

-634 LSAIVDSNITTLLA
+634 LSAIIDSNITTLLA

-654 AGAGPAYGFAIILV
+654 AGAGPAYGFAVILV

-693 LEISFDAP
+693 LDIKFDAP
-701 WNKNFLK
+701 WNKGFMK
-708 NSNIDFVSNR
+708 NSNIDFVGNR
-718 KKYYMISG
+718 KKYYIASAL
-726 FVILMGVVAFVMKG
+726 VIVAGIAAFVAKG
-740 GINTGIDFKGG
+740 GISTGIDFKGG
-751 YSYVVQFDASKKY
+751 HAYVIQFDAQKNY
-764 QTEDIKVALDNALKG
+764 QSEAIKTALDNNLKE
-779 SSNEVKTFGNQG
+779 SSNEVKTFGSAG
-791 QFRLVTTYMI
+791 QFRIVTTYKI
-801 DAQGQEGRDSV
+801 DAEGQAARDSV
-812 RTAVLGALKG
+812 RADVLGALKG
-822 FKLAEGDPILSSSKV
+822 FDMVGEDPVMSTSKV

-843 STRDKSAFLVILTVV
+843 STRDKSGFLVILTVV

-878 VALIHDVL
+878 IALLHDVL
-886 VVLSF
+886 VVLSM

-905 DQNLIA
+905 DQHLIA

-933 FLSSRRVDRNDESLI
+933 FLTNNKGERSDAKLI
-948 NTAINDTLSRT
+948 NMAINGTLSRT
-959 IITSA
+959 IITAA
-964 TVFVVVLILFL
+964 TVFMVVLILFL

-1009 FSSKKKQNQ
+1009 FSTKKKQS

>member
-45 KGGDSKE
+45 KGGDNKE

-125 NVAVRDNGADFID
+125 NVAVRDNGADFVK

-173 VVSYL
+173 VLNYL
-178 KTETSSAVDR
+178 DVETKSAIDR

-254 RILNALYKASKMAAV
+254 RILNALYKASKM
-269 DVPVADTSTTDS
+269 
-281 TSTAVTAASN
+281 
-291 PVAAAPAVPNAVN
+291 
-304 QGTSSAAPAVADSP
+304 SAAPITEVPDSASMDSGVVNTTDGPLASSVATSPAATTTVADSP
-318 KVAENKKKE
+318 KVADNKKKE
-327 GKKDEANGSPLA
+327 AKKDEANGSPLA
-339 KVLKPFGNDGPGS
+339 KVLKSFGNDGPGS
-352 SVAVV
+352 AIAVV
-357 KKADRALLAKMLL
+357 KKADRAVLGKMLE
-370 DERYAAVLRLENAK
+370 DERYAAVLRIENAK

-392 DYNADGKEAINSD
+392 DFNADGKEAVNSD

-419 AALSAEEDNIISD
+419 AALSAEDDNIISD

-584 AALTLPGMAGIILT
+584 AALTLPGIAGIILT

-615 ELANGKG
+615 ELAAGKG
-622 IKTAI
+622 MKTAI
-627 ADGFKHA
+627 ADGFKRA
-634 LSAIVDSNITTLLA
+634 MSAIVDSNITTLLA

-701 WNKNFLK
+701 WNKSFLK

-718 KKYYMISG
+718 KKYYMASG
-726 FVILMGVVAFVMKG
+726 FVILVGLIAFISKG

-764 QTEDIKVALDNALKG
+764 QIEDIKVALDNAMKG

-812 RTAVLGALKG
+812 RTAVLTALKG
-822 FKLAEGDPILSSSKV
+822 FKLADGDPILSSSKV

-843 STRDKSAFLVILTVV
+843 STRDKSAFLVILAVV

-864 VFRFRSVA
+864 VFRFRSIA

-905 DQNLIA
+905 DQHLIA

-919 SINDTVIVFDRIRE
+919 SMNDTVIVFDRIRE
-933 FLSSRRVDRNDESLI
+933 FLTSKRVDRNDEALI

-959 IITSA
+959 IITAA

-989 IGVIVG
+989 IGVVVG

-1009 FSSKKKQNQ
+1009 FSSKKKQIQ

>member
-1 MKTNKTIV
+1 MKTNKTVV

-16 LACLFQLSFTWKA
+16 LACVFQLSFTWKA
-29 QGFEKEAKA
+29 QAFEKEAKA
-38 FAAKAAE
+38 FAAKVAD

-52 AYRRYIDSLGNQEI
+52 AYRRYIDSLGNEEI
-66 YSVGIAGFTYFEC
+66 YNVGLAGYTYFEC
-79 KQREINLGLD
+79 KQREVNLGLD

-98 EVDKGAVVK
+98 EVDKGAVVR
-107 VLSNDSKDRDLNR
+107 VLSNDTKDKDLNR
-120 AIDEA
+120 AIEQA
-125 NVAVRDNGADFID
+125 NVDVRDKGADFVD
-138 AFVASFKKN
+138 AFVANFKKN
-147 SPSRNM
+147 NPNRNL
-153 ANLFAKGNKG
+153 ANLFIKGNKSS
-163 VIQSNSSEGE
+163 IQSNSSEGE
-173 VVSYL
+173 VVNFL
-178 KTETSSAVDR
+178 RTETTSAVDR

-241 EVYGNDGQRRDGT
+241 EVYGNDGQRRDGS
-254 RILNALYKASKMAAV
+254 RILSALYKASKLAPIAPKAEAMDTASVDSVVSAPAVAATTPVATPAAV
-269 DVPVADTSTTDS
+269 AADATT
-281 TSTAVTAASN
+281 
-291 PVAAAPAVPNAVN
+291 AAAPA
-304 QGTSSAAPAVADSP
+304 ADSQ
-318 KVAENKKKE
+318 KVAANTKSE
-327 GKKDEANGSPLA
+327 KKDEANGSPLA
-339 KVLKPFGNDGPGS
+339 KILRSFGNDGPGS
-352 SVAVV
+352 AVAVV
-357 KKADRALLAKMLL
+357 KKADRAMLTKMLE
-370 DERYAAVLRLENAK
+370 DERYAAVLRLESAK
-384 VAYSAKPR
+384 VAFSAKPR
-392 DYNADGKEAINSD
+392 DYEADGKEANNSD
-405 EYFVYFLKLDRDGN
+405 EFFVYFLKLDREGN
-419 AALSAEEDNIISD
+419 AALSAEEENIISD

-450 SKAGTQWAQVTGRNI
+450 AKAGTQWAQVTGRNI

-471 VLDER
+471 VLDDR

-526 VGASLGQD
+526 VGASLGQE
-534 SIDRGLNSLLFGFI
+534 SISNGLNSLLFGFI
-548 TTILF
+548 ATILF
-553 MVLYY
+553 MILYY

-577 GVLASMG
+577 GVLASLG

-615 ELANGKG
+615 ELENGKSL
-622 IKTAI
+622 KTAI

-634 LSAIVDSNITTLLA
+634 LSAIIDSNITTLLA

-654 AGAGPAYGFAIILV
+654 AGAGPAYGFAVILV

-693 LEISFDAP
+693 LEIKFDAP
-701 WNKNFLK
+701 WNKGFMK
-708 NSNIDFVSNR
+708 NSNIDFVGNR
-718 KKYYMISG
+718 KKYYTISAL
-726 FVILMGVVAFVMKG
+726 VIVAGIAAFVMKG
-740 GINTGIDFKGG
+740 GISTGIDFKGG
-751 YSYVVQFDASKKY
+751 HAYVIQFDATKNYK
-764 QTEDIKVALDNALKG
+764 TEDVKTALDNNLKE
-779 SSNEVKTFGNQG
+779 SSNEVKTFGNKG
-791 QFRLVTTYMI
+791 QFRIVTTFMI
-801 DAQGQEGRDSV
+801 DAEGQEARDSV
-812 RTAVLGALKG
+812 RASVLGALKG
-822 FKLAEGDPILSSSKV
+822 FDMVGEDPVLSTSKV

-878 VALIHDVL
+878 IALLHDVL
-886 VVLSF
+886 VVLSM
-891 FAILDGVVP
+891 FAILDGFVP

-905 DQNLIA
+905 DQHLIA

-933 FLSSRRVDRNDESLI
+933 FLTNNKGERSDAKLI
-948 NTAINDTLSRT
+948 NLAINDTLSRT

-1009 FSSKKKQNQ
+1009 FSTKKKQS

>member
-45 KGGDSKE
+45 KGGDNKE

-125 NVAVRDNGADFID
+125 NVAVRDNGADFVD

-173 VVSYL
+173 VLNYL
-178 KTETSSAVDR
+178 KTETTSAVDR

-254 RILNALYKASKMAAV
+254 RILNALYKASKM
-269 DVPVADTSTTDS
+269 
-281 TSTAVTAASN
+281 
-291 PVAAAPAVPNAVN
+291 
-304 QGTSSAAPAVADSP
+304 SAAPVTEVPDSASMDSGIVNAAPVASATPATTTTAAVADSP
-318 KVAENKKKE
+318 KVADNKKKDD
-327 GKKDEANGSPLA
+327 KKNEANGSPLA
-339 KVLKPFGNDGPGS
+339 KVLKSFGNDGPGS
-352 SVAVV
+352 AIAVV
-357 KKADRALLAKMLL
+357 KKADRAVLGKMFE
-370 DERYAAVLRLENAK
+370 DERYAAVLRIENAK

-392 DYNADGKEAINSD
+392 DFNADGKEAVNSD

-419 AALSAEEDNIISD
+419 AALSAEDDNIISD

-615 ELANGKG
+615 ELAAGKG
-622 IKTAI
+622 MKTAI
-627 ADGFKHA
+627 ADGFKNA
-634 LSAIVDSNITTLLA
+634 MSAIVDSNITTLLA

-701 WNKNFLK
+701 WNKSFLK

-718 KKYYMISG
+718 KKYYMASG
-726 FVILMGVVAFVMKG
+726 FVILVGLIAFISKG

-764 QTEDIKVALDNALKG
+764 QTEDIKVALDNAMKG

-812 RTAVLGALKG
+812 RTAVLTALKG
-822 FKLAEGDPILSSSKV
+822 FKLADGDPILSSSKV

-864 VFRFRSVA
+864 VFRFRSIA

-933 FLSSRRVDRNDESLI
+933 FLTSKRVDRNDEALI

-989 IGVIVG
+989 IGVVVG

-1009 FSSKKKQNQ
+1009 FSSKKKQIQ

>member
-45 KGGDSKE
+45 KGGDNKE

-125 NVAVRDNGADFID
+125 NVAVRDKGADFID

-173 VVSYL
+173 VISYL
-178 KTETSSAVDR
+178 KTETTSAVDR

-254 RILNALYKASKMAAV
+254 RILNALYKASKMSAA
-269 DVPVADTSTTDS
+269 DVVVAQD
-281 TSTAVTAASN
+281 TAVNDTAAATSM
-291 PVAAAPAVPNAVN
+291 AAPATAVD
-304 QGTSSAAPAVADSP
+304 TTPAAAATTVADSP
-318 KVAENKKKE
+318 KVADSKKKE
-327 GKKDEANGSPLA
+327 SKKDEANGSPLA
-339 KVLKPFGNDGPGS
+339 KVLKSFGNDGPGS
-352 SVAVV
+352 AVAVV
-357 KKADRALLAKMLL
+357 KKADRALLTKMLL

-392 DYNADGKEAINSD
+392 DFNADGKEAVNSD
-405 EYFVYFLKLDRDGN
+405 EFFVYFLKLDRDGN
-419 AALSAEEDNIISD
+419 AALSAEDDNIISD

-512 GKLPAPAKIVASEQ
+512 GKLPAPARIVASEQ

-622 IKTAI
+622 MKTAI

-634 LSAIVDSNITTLLA
+634 MSAIVDSNITTLLA

-701 WNKNFLK
+701 WNKSFLK

-726 FVILMGVVAFVMKG
+726 FVILMGLVAFITKG

-751 YSYVVQFDASKKY
+751 YSYVVQFDAAKKY

-801 DAQGQEGRDSV
+801 DAEGQEGRDSV
-812 RTAVLGALKG
+812 RTAVLSALKG
-822 FKLAEGDPILSSSKV
+822 FNLAEGDPILSSSKV

-878 VALIHDVL
+878 IALIHDVL

-933 FLSSRRVDRNDESLI
+933 FLASRRVDRNDETLI

-1009 FSSKKKQNQ
+1009 FSSKKKQIQ

>member
-45 KGGDSKE
+45 KGGDNKE

-125 NVAVRDNGADFID
+125 NVAVRDNGADFVD

-163 VIQSNSSEGE
+163 VIQSNSTEGE
-173 VVSYL
+173 VLTYL
-178 KTETSSAVDR
+178 KTETTSAVDR

-254 RILNALYKASKMAAV
+254 RILNALYKASKMSAPEVAVVPDSASMDSGLVNAAAAQ
-269 DVPVADTSTTDS
+269 VASTTPAS
-281 TSTAVTAASN
+281 TT
-291 PVAAAPAVPNAVN
+291 
-304 QGTSSAAPAVADSP
+304 TSEVADSP
-318 KVAENKKKE
+318 KVADNKKKDA
-327 GKKDEANGSPLA
+327 KKDEANGSPLA
-339 KVLKPFGNDGPGS
+339 KLLKSFGNDGPGS
-352 SVAVV
+352 AIAVV
-357 KKADRALLAKMLL
+357 KKADRAVLGKMLE
-370 DERYAAVLRLENAK
+370 DERYAAVLRIENAK

-392 DYNADGKEAINSD
+392 DFNADGKEAVNSD

-419 AALSAEEDNIISD
+419 AALSAEDDNIISD

-512 GKLPAPAKIVASEQ
+512 GKLPAPARIVASEQ

-615 ELANGKG
+615 ELAAGKAM
-622 IKTAI
+622 KTAI

-634 LSAIVDSNITTLLA
+634 MSAIVDSNITTLLA

-693 LEISFDAP
+693 LDISFDAP
-701 WNKNFLK
+701 WNKSFLK

-718 KKYYMISG
+718 KKYYFVSG
-726 FVILMGVVAFVMKG
+726 FVILMGLIAFISKG

-764 QTEDIKVALDNALKG
+764 QTEDIKVAMDNAMKG

-801 DAQGQEGRDSV
+801 EAEGQEGRDSV
-812 RTAVLGALKG
+812 RTAVLSALKG
-822 FKLAEGDPILSSSKV
+822 FKLADGDPILSSSKV

-864 VFRFRSVA
+864 VFRFRSIA

-933 FLSSRRVDRNDESLI
+933 FLTSKRVDRNDEALI

-959 IITSA
+959 VITSA
-964 TVFVVVLILFL
+964 TVFVVVFILFL

-989 IGVIVG
+989 IGVVVG

-1009 FSSKKKQNQ
+1009 FSSKKKQIQ

>member
-38 FAAKAAE
+38 FAAKVAD

-52 AYRRYIDSLGNQEI
+52 AYRRYIDSLGNEEI
-66 YSVGIAGFTYFEC
+66 YSVGLAGYTYFEC
-79 KQREINLGLD
+79 KQREVNLGLD

-98 EVDKGAVVK
+98 EVDKGAVVR
-107 VLSNDSKDRDLNR
+107 VLSNDTKDKDLAR
-120 AIDEA
+120 AIEQA
-125 NVAVRDNGADFID
+125 NTDVRDKGSDFVD
-138 AFVASFKKN
+138 AFVANFKKN
-147 SPSRNM
+147 NPNRNL
-153 ANLFAKGNKG
+153 ANLFIKGNKSA
-163 VIQSNSSEGE
+163 IQSNSSEAE
-173 VVSYL
+173 VVNFL
-178 KTETSSAVDR
+178 RTETSSAVDR

-254 RILNALYKASKMAAV
+254 RILNALYKASKMAPLAPKADAV
-269 DVPVADTSTTDS
+269 DS
-281 TSTAVTAASN
+281 TSADSTAIAVATTPSPAAVTPATPADG
-291 PVAAAPAVPNAVN
+291 PVAV
-304 QGTSSAAPAVADSP
+304 DSP
-318 KVAENKKKE
+318 KVASTDAKDKKD
-327 GKKDEANGSPLA
+327 KKDEANGSPLA
-339 KVLKPFGNDGPGS
+339 KILRSFGNDGPGS
-352 SVAVV
+352 AVAVV
-357 KKADRALLAKMLL
+357 KKADRAMLTKMLE
-370 DERYAAVLRLENAK
+370 DERFAAVLRLESAK
-384 VAYSAKPR
+384 VAFSAKPR
-392 DYNADGKEAINSD
+392 DYEADGKEAVNSD

-419 AALSAEEDNIISD
+419 AALSAEEENIISD

-450 SKAGTQWAQVTGRNI
+450 AKAGTQWAQVTGRNI

-471 VLDER
+471 VLDDR

-526 VGASLGQD
+526 VGASLGQE
-534 SIDRGLNSLLFGFI
+534 SITNGLNSLLFGFI
-548 TTILF
+548 ATILF
-553 MVLYY
+553 MILYY

-577 GVLASMG
+577 GVLASLG

-615 ELANGKG
+615 ELENGKSL
-622 IKTAI
+622 KSAI

-634 LSAIVDSNITTLLA
+634 LSAIIDSNITTLLA

-654 AGAGPAYGFAIILV
+654 AGAGPAYGFAVILV

-693 LEISFDAP
+693 LEIKFDAP
-701 WNKNFLK
+701 WNKGFMK
-708 NSNIDFVSNR
+708 NSNIDFVANR
-718 KKYYMISG
+718 KKYYMVSAL
-726 FVILMGVVAFVMKG
+726 VIVAGIAAFVMKG
-740 GINTGIDFKGG
+740 GISTGIDFKGG
-751 YSYVVQFDASKKY
+751 HAYVIQFDADKNY
-764 QTEDIKVALDNALKG
+764 QTEAIKTALDNNLKE
-779 SSNEVKTFGNQG
+779 SSNEVKTFGSKG
-791 QFRLVTTYMI
+791 QFRIVTTYMI
-801 DAQGQEGRDSV
+801 DAEGQEARDSV
-812 RTAVLGALKG
+812 RADVSGALKG
-822 FKLAEGDPILSSSKV
+822 FEMTGEDPVLSTSKV

-878 VALIHDVL
+878 IALIHDVL
-886 VVLSF
+886 VVLSM

-905 DQNLIA
+905 DQHLIA

-933 FLSSRRVDRNDESLI
+933 FLTNNKGERSDARLI
-948 NTAINDTLSRT
+948 NLAINDTLSRT

-989 IGVIVG
+989 IGVVVG

-1009 FSSKKKQNQ
+1009 FSSKKKQS

>member
-45 KGGDSKE
+45 KGGDNKE

-125 NVAVRDNGADFID
+125 NVAVRDNGADFVD

-163 VIQSNSSEGE
+163 VIQSNSTEGE
-173 VVSYL
+173 VLSYL
-178 KTETSSAVDR
+178 KTETTSAVDR

-254 RILNALYKASKMAAV
+254 RILNALYKASKMSAAPV
-269 DVPVADTSTTDS
+269 TEVPDS
-281 TSTAVTAASN
+281 ASMDSGVVN
-291 PVAAAPAVPNAVN
+291 AAAPVA
-304 QGTSSAAPAVADSP
+304 SATPATTTTAAVADSP
-318 KVAENKKKE
+318 KVADNKKKDA
-327 GKKDEANGSPLA
+327 KKDEANGSPLA
-339 KVLKPFGNDGPGS
+339 KLLKSFGNDGPGS
-352 SVAVV
+352 AIAVV
-357 KKADRALLAKMLL
+357 KKADRAVLGKMFE
-370 DERYAAVLRLENAK
+370 DERYAAVLRIENAK

-392 DYNADGKEAINSD
+392 DFNADGKEAVNSD

-419 AALSAEEDNIISD
+419 AALSAEDDNIISD

-615 ELANGKG
+615 ELAAGKG
-622 IKTAI
+622 MKTAI

-634 LSAIVDSNITTLLA
+634 MSAIVDSNITTLLA

-701 WNKNFLK
+701 WNKSFLK
-708 NSNIDFVSNR
+708 NSNIDFISNR
-718 KKYYMISG
+718 KKYYMASG
-726 FVILMGVVAFVMKG
+726 FVILVGLIAFISKG

-764 QTEDIKVALDNALKG
+764 QTEDIKVALDNAMKG

-812 RTAVLGALKG
+812 RTAVLTALKG
-822 FKLAEGDPILSSSKV
+822 FKLADGDPILSSSKV

-933 FLSSRRVDRNDESLI
+933 FLTSKRVDRNDEALI

-989 IGVIVG
+989 IGVVVG

-1009 FSSKKKQNQ
+1009 FSSKKKQIQ

>member
-45 KGGDSKE
+45 KGGDNKE

-125 NVAVRDNGADFID
+125 NVAVRDNGADFVD

-173 VVSYL
+173 VLNYL
-178 KTETSSAVDR
+178 KTETTSAVDR

-254 RILNALYKASKMAAV
+254 RILNALYKASKMSAAPV
-269 DVPVADTSTTDS
+269 TEVPDS
-281 TSTAVTAASN
+281 ASMDSGIVN
-291 PVAAAPAVPNAVN
+291 AAAPVA
-304 QGTSSAAPAVADSP
+304 SATPATTATAAVADSP
-318 KVAENKKKE
+318 KVADNKKKDD
-327 GKKDEANGSPLA
+327 KKNEANGSPLA
-339 KVLKPFGNDGPGS
+339 KLLKSFGNDGPGS
-352 SVAVV
+352 AIAVV
-357 KKADRALLAKMLL
+357 KKADRAVLGKILE
-370 DERYAAVLRLENAK
+370 DERYAAVLRIENAK

-392 DYNADGKEAINSD
+392 DFNADGKEAVNSD

-419 AALSAEEDNIISD
+419 AALSAEDDNIISD

-615 ELANGKG
+615 ELAAGKG
-622 IKTAI
+622 MKTAI

-634 LSAIVDSNITTLLA
+634 MSAIVDSNITTLLA

-693 LEISFDAP
+693 LDISFDAP
-701 WNKNFLK
+701 WNKSFLK
-708 NSNIDFVSNR
+708 NSNIDFISNR
-718 KKYYMISG
+718 KKYYMASG
-726 FVILMGVVAFVMKG
+726 FVILVGLIAFISKG

-764 QTEDIKVALDNALKG
+764 QTEDIKVALDNAMKG

-812 RTAVLGALKG
+812 RTAVLTALKG
-822 FKLAEGDPILSSSKV
+822 FKLADGDPILSSSKV

-933 FLSSRRVDRNDESLI
+933 FLTSKRVDRNDEALI

-989 IGVIVG
+989 IGVVVG

-1009 FSSKKKQNQ
+1009 FSSKKKQIQ

>member
-38 FAAKAAE
+38 FAAKVAD

-52 AYRRYIDSLGNQEI
+52 AYRRYIDSLGNEEI
-66 YSVGIAGFTYFEC
+66 YSVGLAGYTYFEC
-79 KQREINLGLD
+79 KQREVNLGLD

-98 EVDKGAVVK
+98 EVDKGAVVR
-107 VLSNDSKDRDLNR
+107 VLSNDTKDKDLAR
-120 AIDEA
+120 AIEQA
-125 NVAVRDNGADFID
+125 NTDVRDKGSDFVD
-138 AFVASFKKN
+138 AFVANFKKN
-147 SPSRNM
+147 NPNRNL
-153 ANLFAKGNKG
+153 ANLFIKGNKSA
-163 VIQSNSSEGE
+163 IQSNSSEAE
-173 VVSYL
+173 VVNFL
-178 KTETSSAVDR
+178 RTETSSAVDR

-254 RILNALYKASKMAAV
+254 RILNALYKASKMAPLAPKADAV
-269 DVPVADTSTTDS
+269 DS
-281 TSTAVTAASN
+281 TSADSTAIAVATTPSPAVVTAATPADG
-291 PVAAAPAVPNAVN
+291 PVAV
-304 QGTSSAAPAVADSP
+304 DSP
-318 KVAENKKKE
+318 KVASTDTKDKKD
-327 GKKDEANGSPLA
+327 KKDEANGSPLA
-339 KVLKPFGNDGPGS
+339 KILRSFGNDGPGS
-352 SVAVV
+352 AVAVV
-357 KKADRALLAKMLL
+357 KKADRAMLTKMLE
-370 DERYAAVLRLENAK
+370 DERFAAVLRLESAK
-384 VAYSAKPR
+384 VAFSAKPR
-392 DYNADGKEAINSD
+392 DYEADGKEAVNSD

-419 AALSAEEDNIISD
+419 AALSAEEENIISD

-450 SKAGTQWAQVTGRNI
+450 AKAGTQWAQVTGRNI

-471 VLDER
+471 VLDDR

-526 VGASLGQD
+526 VGASLGQE
-534 SIDRGLNSLLFGFI
+534 SITNGLNSLLFGFI
-548 TTILF
+548 ATILF
-553 MVLYY
+553 MILYY

-577 GVLASMG
+577 GVLASLG

-615 ELANGKG
+615 ELENGKSL
-622 IKTAI
+622 KSAI
-627 ADGFKHA
+627 ADGFKNA
-634 LSAIVDSNITTLLA
+634 LSAIIDSNITTLLA

-654 AGAGPAYGFAIILV
+654 AGAGPAYGFAVILV

-693 LEISFDAP
+693 LEIKFDAP
-701 WNKNFLK
+701 WNKGFMK
-708 NSNIDFVSNR
+708 NSNIDFVANR
-718 KKYYMISG
+718 KKYYMVSAL
-726 FVILMGVVAFVMKG
+726 VIVAGIAAFVMKG
-740 GINTGIDFKGG
+740 GISTGIDFKGG
-751 YSYVVQFDASKKY
+751 HAYVIQFDADKNY
-764 QTEDIKVALDNALKG
+764 QTEAIKTALDNNLKE
-779 SSNEVKTFGNQG
+779 SSNEVKTFGSKG
-791 QFRLVTTYMI
+791 QFRIVTTYMI
-801 DAQGQEGRDSV
+801 DAEGQEARDSV
-812 RTAVLGALKG
+812 RADVLGALKG
-822 FKLAEGDPILSSSKV
+822 FEMTGEDPVLSTSKV

-878 VALIHDVL
+878 IALIHDVL
-886 VVLSF
+886 VVLSM

-905 DQNLIA
+905 DQHLIA

-933 FLSSRRVDRNDESLI
+933 FLTNNKGERSDARLI
-948 NTAINDTLSRT
+948 NLAINDTLSRT

-989 IGVIVG
+989 IGVVVG

-1009 FSSKKKQNQ
+1009 FSSKKKQS

>member
-45 KGGDSKE
+45 KGGDNKE

-125 NVAVRDNGADFID
+125 NVAVRDNGADFVD

-173 VVSYL
+173 VLNYL
-178 KTETSSAVDR
+178 KTETTSAVDR

-254 RILNALYKASKMAAV
+254 RILNALYKASKMSAAPV
-269 DVPVADTSTTDS
+269 TEVPDS
-281 TSTAVTAASN
+281 ASMDSGVVN
-291 PVAAAPAVPNAVN
+291 AAAAPVA
-304 QGTSSAAPAVADSP
+304 SATPATTTTAAVADSP
-318 KVAENKKKE
+318 KVADNKKKDD
-327 GKKDEANGSPLA
+327 KKNEANGSPLA
-339 KVLKPFGNDGPGS
+339 KVLKSFGNDGPGS
-352 SVAVV
+352 AIAVV
-357 KKADRALLAKMLL
+357 KKADRAVLGKMLE
-370 DERYAAVLRLENAK
+370 DERYAAVLRIENAK

-392 DYNADGKEAINSD
+392 DFNADGKEAVNSD

-419 AALSAEEDNIISD
+419 AALSAEDDNIISD

-615 ELANGKG
+615 ELAAGKG
-622 IKTAI
+622 MKTAI

-634 LSAIVDSNITTLLA
+634 MSAIVDSNITTLLA

-701 WNKNFLK
+701 WNKSFLK

-718 KKYYMISG
+718 KKYYMASG
-726 FVILMGVVAFVMKG
+726 FVILVGLIAFISKG

-764 QTEDIKVALDNALKG
+764 QTEDIKVALDNAMKG

-812 RTAVLGALKG
+812 RTAVLTALKG
-822 FKLAEGDPILSSSKV
+822 FKLADGDPILSSSKV

-933 FLSSRRVDRNDESLI
+933 FLTSKRVDRNDEALI

-989 IGVIVG
+989 IGVVVG

-1009 FSSKKKQNQ
+1009 FSSKKKQIQ

>member
-45 KGGDSKE
+45 KGGDNKE

-125 NVAVRDNGADFID
+125 NVAVRDKGADFVD

-173 VVSYL
+173 VISYL
-178 KTETSSAVDR
+178 KTETTSAVDR

-254 RILNALYKASKMAAV
+254 RILNALYKASKMSAA
-269 DVPVADTSTTDS
+269 DVVVAQD
-281 TSTAVTAASN
+281 TAVNDTAAATSM
-291 PVAAAPAVPNAVN
+291 AAPATAVA
-304 QGTSSAAPAVADSP
+304 TTPAAAATTVADSP
-318 KVAENKKKE
+318 KVADSKKKE
-327 GKKDEANGSPLA
+327 SKKDEANGSPLA
-339 KVLKPFGNDGPGS
+339 KVLKSFGNDGPGS
-352 SVAVV
+352 AVAVV

-392 DYNADGKEAINSD
+392 DFNADGKEAVNSD
-405 EYFVYFLKLDRDGN
+405 EFFVYFLKLDRDGN
-419 AALSAEEDNIISD
+419 AALSAEDDNIISD

-512 GKLPAPAKIVASEQ
+512 GKLPAPARIVASEQ

-622 IKTAI
+622 MKTAI

-634 LSAIVDSNITTLLA
+634 MSAIVDSNITTLLA

-701 WNKNFLK
+701 WNKSFLK

-726 FVILMGVVAFVMKG
+726 FVILMGLVAFITKG

-751 YSYVVQFDASKKY
+751 YSYVVQFDAAKKY

-801 DAQGQEGRDSV
+801 DAEGQEGRDSV
-812 RTAVLGALKG
+812 RTAVLSALKG
-822 FKLAEGDPILSSSKV
+822 FNLAEGDPILSSSKV

-878 VALIHDVL
+878 IALIHDVL

-891 FAILDGVVP
+891 FAILDGFVP

-933 FLSSRRVDRNDESLI
+933 FLASRRVDRNDETLI

-1009 FSSKKKQNQ
+1009 FSSKKKQIQ

>member
-1 MKTNKTIV
+1 MKTNKTVV

-38 FAAKAAE
+38 FAAKVAD

-52 AYRRYIDSLGNQEI
+52 AYRRYIDSLGNDEI
-66 YSVGIAGFTYFEC
+66 YNVGLAAYTYFEC
-79 KQREINLGLD
+79 KQREVNLGLD

-98 EVDKGAVVK
+98 EVDKGAVVR
-107 VLSNDSKDRDLNR
+107 VLSNDTKDKELNR
-120 AIDEA
+120 AIDAA
-125 NVAVRDNGADFID
+125 NVDVRDQGADFVD
-138 AFVASFKKN
+138 AFVSNFKKI
-147 SPSRNM
+147 SPSRNL
-153 ANLFAKGNKG
+153 ANLFIKGNKSS
-163 VIQSNSSEGE
+163 IQSNSSEAE
-173 VVSYL
+173 VVNYL
-178 KTETSSAVDR
+178 RTETTSAVDR
-188 VYEVVEKRINQS
+188 VYEVIEKRINQS

-254 RILNALYKASKMAAV
+254 RILNALYKASKMAAIAPAV
-269 DVPVADTSTTDS
+269 VQDTTAID
-281 TSTAVTAASN
+281 STAVANTTNVVATDA
-291 PVAAAPAVPNAVN
+291 VAAAPVAATTAV
-304 QGTSSAAPAVADSP
+304 DSP
-318 KVAENKKKE
+318 KVADAKKKDT
-327 GKKDEANGSPLA
+327 KKDEANGSPLA
-339 KVLKPFGNDGPGS
+339 KVLKSFGNDGPGS
-352 SVAVV
+352 AVAVV
-357 KKADRALLAKMLL
+357 KKADRAMLTKMLE
-370 DERYAAVLRLENAK
+370 DERYAGVLRMESAK
-384 VAYSAKPR
+384 VAFSAKPR
-392 DYNADGKEAINSD
+392 DYEAAGKEAANSD
-405 EYFVYFLKLDRDGN
+405 EFFVYFLKLDREEN
-419 AALSAEEDNIISD
+419 AALSAEDENIISD

-450 SKAGTQWAQVTGRNI
+450 AKAGTQWAQVTGRNI

-471 VLDER
+471 VLDDR

-492 QITGN
+492 QISGN

-526 VGASLGQD
+526 VGASLGQE
-534 SIDRGLNSLLFGFI
+534 SISNGLNSLLFGFI
-548 TTILF
+548 ATILF
-553 MVLYY
+553 MILYY

-577 GVLASMG
+577 GVLASLG

-615 ELANGKG
+615 ELENGKG
-622 IKTAI
+622 LKTAI

-634 LSAIVDSNITTLLA
+634 LSAIIDSNITTLLA

-654 AGAGPAYGFAIILV
+654 AGAGPAYGFAVILV
-668 IGIFSSMFTALFITR
+668 IGIFSSMFTALFVTR

-693 LEISFDAP
+693 LEIKFDAP
-701 WNKNFLK
+701 WNKGFMK
-708 NSNIDFVSNR
+708 NSNIDFVGNR
-718 KKYYMISG
+718 KKYYIASAL
-726 FVILMGVVAFVMKG
+726 VIVAGLVAFISKG
-740 GINTGIDFKGG
+740 GISTGIDFKGG
-751 YSYVVQFDASKKY
+751 HSYVIQFDAAKNY
-764 QTEDIKVALDNALKG
+764 QTEAVKTALDNNLKE
-779 SSNEVKTFGNQG
+779 SSNEVKTFGSKG
-791 QFRLVTTYMI
+791 QFRIVTTYMI
-801 DAQGQEGRDSV
+801 DAEGQEGRDSV
-812 RTAVLGALKG
+812 RAAVLSSLKG
-822 FKLAEGDPILSSSKV
+822 FELVGEDPVLSSSKV

-843 STRDKSAFLVILTVV
+843 STRDKSGFLVILTVV

-878 VALIHDVL
+878 IALIHDVL
-886 VVLSF
+886 VVLSM

-905 DQNLIA
+905 DQHLIA

-933 FLSSRRVDRNDESLI
+933 FLTNNKAERSDAKLI
-948 NTAINDTLSRT
+948 NLAINDTLSRT

-989 IGVIVG
+989 IGVVVG

-1009 FSSKKKQNQ
+1009 FSTKKKQS

>member
-38 FAAKAAE
+38 FAAKVAD

-52 AYRRYIDSLGNQEI
+52 AYRRYIDSLGNEEI
-66 YSVGIAGFTYFEC
+66 YSVGLAGYTYFEC
-79 KQREINLGLD
+79 KQREVNLGLD

-98 EVDKGAVVK
+98 EVDKGAVVR
-107 VLSNDSKDRDLNR
+107 VLSNDTKDKDLAR
-120 AIDEA
+120 AIEQA
-125 NVAVRDNGADFID
+125 NTDVRDKGSDFVD
-138 AFVASFKKN
+138 AFVANFKKN
-147 SPSRNM
+147 NPNRNL
-153 ANLFAKGNKG
+153 ANLFIKGNKSA
-163 VIQSNSSEGE
+163 IQSNSSEAE
-173 VVSYL
+173 VVNFL
-178 KTETSSAVDR
+178 RTETSSAVDR

-254 RILNALYKASKMAAV
+254 RILNALYKASKMAPLAPKADAV
-269 DVPVADTSTTDS
+269 DSASTDS
-281 TSTAVTAASN
+281 TAIAVATTPSPAAVTPATPADG
-291 PVAAAPAVPNAVN
+291 PVAV
-304 QGTSSAAPAVADSP
+304 DSP
-318 KVAENKKKE
+318 KVASTDAKDKKD
-327 GKKDEANGSPLA
+327 KKDEANGSPLA
-339 KVLKPFGNDGPGS
+339 KILRSFGNDGPGS
-352 SVAVV
+352 AVAVV
-357 KKADRALLAKMLL
+357 KKADRAMLTKMLE
-370 DERYAAVLRLENAK
+370 DERFAAVLRLESAK
-384 VAYSAKPR
+384 VAFSAKPR
-392 DYNADGKEAINSD
+392 DYEADGKEAVNSD

-419 AALSAEEDNIISD
+419 AALSAEEENIISD

-450 SKAGTQWAQVTGRNI
+450 AKAGTQWAQVTGRNI

-471 VLDER
+471 VLDDR

-526 VGASLGQD
+526 VGASLGQE
-534 SIDRGLNSLLFGFI
+534 SITNGLNSLLFGFI
-548 TTILF
+548 ATILF
-553 MVLYY
+553 MILYY

-577 GVLASMG
+577 GVLASLG

-615 ELANGKG
+615 ELENGKSL
-622 IKTAI
+622 KSAI

-634 LSAIVDSNITTLLA
+634 LSAIIDSNITTLLA

-654 AGAGPAYGFAIILV
+654 AGAGPAYGFAVILV

-693 LEISFDAP
+693 LEIKFDAP
-701 WNKNFLK
+701 WNKGFMK
-708 NSNIDFVSNR
+708 NSNIDFVANR
-718 KKYYMISG
+718 KKYYMVSAL
-726 FVILMGVVAFVMKG
+726 VIVAGIAAFVMKG
-740 GINTGIDFKGG
+740 GISTGIDFKGG
-751 YSYVVQFDASKKY
+751 HAYVIQFDADKNY
-764 QTEDIKVALDNALKG
+764 QTEAIKTALDNNLKE
-779 SSNEVKTFGNQG
+779 SSNEVKTFGSKG
-791 QFRLVTTYMI
+791 QFRIVTTYMI
-801 DAQGQEGRDSV
+801 DAEGQEARDSV
-812 RTAVLGALKG
+812 RADVLGALKG
-822 FKLAEGDPILSSSKV
+822 FEMTGEDPVLSTSKV

-878 VALIHDVL
+878 IALIHDVL
-886 VVLSF
+886 VVLSM

-905 DQNLIA
+905 DQHLIA

-933 FLSSRRVDRNDESLI
+933 FLTNNKGERSDARLI
-948 NTAINDTLSRT
+948 NLAINDTLSRT

-989 IGVIVG
+989 IGVVVG

-1009 FSSKKKQNQ
+1009 FSSKKKQS

>member
-45 KGGDSKE
+45 KGGDNKE

-125 NVAVRDNGADFID
+125 NVAVRDNGADFVD

-173 VVSYL
+173 VLNYL
-178 KTETSSAVDR
+178 KTETTSAVDR

-254 RILNALYKASKMAAV
+254 RILNALYKASKMSAAPV
-269 DVPVADTSTTDS
+269 TEVPDS
-281 TSTAVTAASN
+281 ASMDSGVVN
-291 PVAAAPAVPNAVN
+291 AAAPVA
-304 QGTSSAAPAVADSP
+304 SATPATTTTAAVADSP
-318 KVAENKKKE
+318 KVADNKKKDD
-327 GKKDEANGSPLA
+327 KKNEANGSPLA
-339 KVLKPFGNDGPGS
+339 KVLKSFGNDGPGS
-352 SVAVV
+352 AIAVV
-357 KKADRALLAKMLL
+357 KKADRAVLGKMFE
-370 DERYAAVLRLENAK
+370 DERYAAVLRIENAK

-392 DYNADGKEAINSD
+392 DFNADGKEAVNSD

-419 AALSAEEDNIISD
+419 AALSAEDDNIISD

-615 ELANGKG
+615 ELAAGKG
-622 IKTAI
+622 MKTAI
-627 ADGFKHA
+627 ADGFKNA
-634 LSAIVDSNITTLLA
+634 MSAIVDSNITTLLA

-701 WNKNFLK
+701 WNKSFLK

-718 KKYYMISG
+718 KKYYMASG
-726 FVILMGVVAFVMKG
+726 FVILVGLIAFISKG

-764 QTEDIKVALDNALKG
+764 QTEDIKVALDNAMKG

-812 RTAVLGALKG
+812 RTAVLTALKG
-822 FKLAEGDPILSSSKV
+822 FKLADGDPILSSSKV

-933 FLSSRRVDRNDESLI
+933 FLTSKRVDRNDEALI

-989 IGVIVG
+989 IGVVVG

-1009 FSSKKKQNQ
+1009 FSSKKKQIQ

>member
-45 KGGDSKE
+45 KGGDNKE

-125 NVAVRDNGADFID
+125 NVAVRDNGADFVD

-163 VIQSNSSEGE
+163 VIQSNSTEGE
-173 VVSYL
+173 VLSYL
-178 KTETSSAVDR
+178 KTETTSAVDR

-254 RILNALYKASKMAAV
+254 RILNALYKASKMSAA
-269 DVPVADTSTTDS
+269 PVAEVPDS
-281 TSTAVTAASN
+281 ASMDSGVVN
-291 PVAAAPAVPNAVN
+291 AAAPVA
-304 QGTSSAAPAVADSP
+304 SATPATTTTAAVADSP
-318 KVAENKKKE
+318 KVADNKKKDA
-327 GKKDEANGSPLA
+327 KKDEANGSPLA
-339 KVLKPFGNDGPGS
+339 KVLKSFGNDGPGS
-352 SVAVV
+352 AIAVV
-357 KKADRALLAKMLL
+357 KKADRAVLGKMLE
-370 DERYAAVLRLENAK
+370 DERYAAVLRIENAK

-392 DYNADGKEAINSD
+392 DFNADGKEAVNSD

-419 AALSAEEDNIISD
+419 AALSAEDDNIISD

-615 ELANGKG
+615 ELAAGKG
-622 IKTAI
+622 MKTAI

-634 LSAIVDSNITTLLA
+634 MSAIVDSNITTLLA

-693 LEISFDAP
+693 LDISFDAP
-701 WNKNFLK
+701 WNKSFLK

-718 KKYYMISG
+718 KKYYMASG
-726 FVILMGVVAFVMKG
+726 FVILVGLIAFISKG

-764 QTEDIKVALDNALKG
+764 QTEDIKVALDNAMKG

-812 RTAVLGALKG
+812 RTAVLTALKG
-822 FKLAEGDPILSSSKV
+822 FKLADGDPILSSSKV

-878 VALIHDVL
+878 IALIHDVL

-933 FLSSRRVDRNDESLI
+933 FLTSKRVDRNDEALI

-989 IGVIVG
+989 IGVVVG

-1009 FSSKKKQNQ
+1009 FSSKKKQIQ

>member
-1 MKTNKTIV
+1 MKTNKTVV

-16 LACLFQLSFTWKA
+16 LACVFQLSFTWKA
-29 QGFEKEAKA
+29 QAFEKEAKA
-38 FAAKAAE
+38 FAAKVAD

-52 AYRRYIDSLGNQEI
+52 AYRRYIDSLGNEEI
-66 YSVGIAGFTYFEC
+66 YNVGLAGYTYFEC
-79 KQREINLGLD
+79 KQREVNLGLD

-98 EVDKGAVVK
+98 EVDKGAVVR
-107 VLSNDSKDRDLNR
+107 VLSNDTKDKDLNR
-120 AIDEA
+120 AIEQA
-125 NVAVRDNGADFID
+125 NVDVRDKGADFVD
-138 AFVASFKKN
+138 AFVANFKKN
-147 SPSRNM
+147 NPNRNL
-153 ANLFAKGNKG
+153 ANLFIKGNKSS
-163 VIQSNSSEGE
+163 IQSNSSEGE
-173 VVSYL
+173 VVNFL
-178 KTETSSAVDR
+178 RTETTSAVDR

-241 EVYGNDGQRRDGT
+241 EVYGNDGQRRDGS
-254 RILNALYKASKMAAV
+254 RILNALYKASKLAPIAPKAEAMDTASVDSVVSAPAVAATTPVATPAAV
-269 DVPVADTSTTDS
+269 AADATT
-281 TSTAVTAASN
+281 
-291 PVAAAPAVPNAVN
+291 AAAPA
-304 QGTSSAAPAVADSP
+304 ADSQ
-318 KVAENKKKE
+318 KVAANTKSE
-327 GKKDEANGSPLA
+327 KKDEANGSPLA
-339 KVLKPFGNDGPGS
+339 KILRSFGNDGPGS
-352 SVAVV
+352 AVAVV
-357 KKADRALLAKMLL
+357 KKADRAMLTKMLE
-370 DERYAAVLRLENAK
+370 DERYAAVLRLESAK
-384 VAYSAKPR
+384 VAFSAKPR
-392 DYNADGKEAINSD
+392 DYEADGKEANNSD
-405 EYFVYFLKLDRDGN
+405 EFFVYFLKLDREGN
-419 AALSAEEDNIISD
+419 AALSAEEENIISD

-450 SKAGTQWAQVTGRNI
+450 AKAGTQWAQVTGRNI

-471 VLDER
+471 VLDDR

-526 VGASLGQD
+526 VGASLGQE
-534 SIDRGLNSLLFGFI
+534 SISNGLNSLLFGFI
-548 TTILF
+548 ATILF
-553 MVLYY
+553 MILYY

-577 GVLASMG
+577 GVLASLG

-615 ELANGKG
+615 ELENGKSL
-622 IKTAI
+622 KTAI

-634 LSAIVDSNITTLLA
+634 LSAIIDSNITTLLA

-654 AGAGPAYGFAIILV
+654 AGAGPAYGFAVILV

-693 LEISFDAP
+693 LEIKFDAP
-701 WNKNFLK
+701 WNKGFMK
-708 NSNIDFVSNR
+708 NSNIDFVGNR
-718 KKYYMISG
+718 KKYYTISAL
-726 FVILMGVVAFVMKG
+726 VIVAGIAAFVMKG
-740 GINTGIDFKGG
+740 GISTGIDFKGG
-751 YSYVVQFDASKKY
+751 HAYVIQFDATKNYK
-764 QTEDIKVALDNALKG
+764 TEDVKTALDNNLKE
-779 SSNEVKTFGNQG
+779 SSNEVKTFGNKG
-791 QFRLVTTYMI
+791 QFRIVTTFMI
-801 DAQGQEGRDSV
+801 DAEGQEARDSV
-812 RTAVLGALKG
+812 RASVLDALKG
-822 FKLAEGDPILSSSKV
+822 FDMVGEDPVLSTSKV

-878 VALIHDVL
+878 IALLHDVL
-886 VVLSF
+886 VVLSM
-891 FAILDGVVP
+891 FAILDGFVP

-905 DQNLIA
+905 DQHLIA

-933 FLSSRRVDRNDESLI
+933 FLTNNKGERSDAKLI
-948 NTAINDTLSRT
+948 NLAINDTLSRT

-1009 FSSKKKQNQ
+1009 FSTKKKQS

>member
-38 FAAKAAE
+38 FAAKVAD

-52 AYRRYIDSLGNQEI
+52 AYRRYIDSLGNEEI
-66 YSVGIAGFTYFEC
+66 YSVGLAGYTYFEC
-79 KQREINLGLD
+79 KQREVNLGLD

-98 EVDKGAVVK
+98 EVDKGAVVR
-107 VLSNDSKDRDLNR
+107 VLSNDTKDKDLAR
-120 AIDEA
+120 AIEQA
-125 NVAVRDNGADFID
+125 NTDVRDKGSDFVD
-138 AFVASFKKN
+138 AFVANFKKN
-147 SPSRNM
+147 NPNRNL
-153 ANLFAKGNKG
+153 ANLFIKGNKSA
-163 VIQSNSSEGE
+163 IQSNSSEAE
-173 VVSYL
+173 VVNFL
-178 KTETSSAVDR
+178 RTETSSAVDR

-254 RILNALYKASKMAAV
+254 RILNALYKASKMAPLAPKAYAV
-269 DVPVADTSTTDS
+269 DS
-281 TSTAVTAASN
+281 TSTDSTAIAVAMTPSPAAVTPATPADG
-291 PVAAAPAVPNAVN
+291 PVAV
-304 QGTSSAAPAVADSP
+304 DSP
-318 KVAENKKKE
+318 KVASTDTKDKKD
-327 GKKDEANGSPLA
+327 KKDEANGSPLA
-339 KVLKPFGNDGPGS
+339 KILRSFGNDGPGS
-352 SVAVV
+352 AVAVV
-357 KKADRALLAKMLL
+357 KKADRAMLTKMLE
-370 DERYAAVLRLENAK
+370 DERFAAVLRLESAK
-384 VAYSAKPR
+384 VAFSAKPR
-392 DYNADGKEAINSD
+392 DYEADGKEAVNSD

-419 AALSAEEDNIISD
+419 AALSAEEENIISD

-450 SKAGTQWAQVTGRNI
+450 AKAGTQWAQVTGRNI

-471 VLDER
+471 VLDDR

-526 VGASLGQD
+526 VGASLGQE
-534 SIDRGLNSLLFGFI
+534 SITNGLNSLLFGFI
-548 TTILF
+548 ATILF
-553 MVLYY
+553 MILYY

-577 GVLASMG
+577 GVLASLG

-615 ELANGKG
+615 ELEIGKSL
-622 IKTAI
+622 KSAI

-634 LSAIVDSNITTLLA
+634 LSAIIDSNITTLLA

-654 AGAGPAYGFAIILV
+654 AGAGPAYGFAVILV

-693 LEISFDAP
+693 LEIKFDAP
-701 WNKNFLK
+701 WNKGFMK
-708 NSNIDFVSNR
+708 NSNIDFVANR
-718 KKYYMISG
+718 KKYYMVSAL
-726 FVILMGVVAFVMKG
+726 VIVAGIAAFVMKG
-740 GINTGIDFKGG
+740 GISTGIDFKGG
-751 YSYVVQFDASKKY
+751 HAYVIQFDADKNY
-764 QTEDIKVALDNALKG
+764 QTEAIKTALDNNLKE
-779 SSNEVKTFGNQG
+779 SSNEVKTFGSKG
-791 QFRLVTTYMI
+791 QFRIVTTYMI
-801 DAQGQEGRDSV
+801 DAEGQAARDSV
-812 RTAVLGALKG
+812 RADVLGALKG
-822 FKLAEGDPILSSSKV
+822 FEMTGEDPVLSTSKV

-878 VALIHDVL
+878 IALIHDVL
-886 VVLSF
+886 VVLSM

-905 DQNLIA
+905 DQHLIA

-933 FLSSRRVDRNDESLI
+933 FLTNNKGERSDARLI
-948 NTAINDTLSRT
+948 NLAINDTLSRT

-989 IGVIVG
+989 IGVVVG

-1009 FSSKKKQNQ
+1009 FSTKKKQS